1 MSPYRAVIGLAGHVD
16 HGKTL
21 LIQALTGII
30 TARAHEQAIG
40 MTQDL
45 GFAHFDDGQG
55 NTIGVID
62 VPGHERYVRNM
73 VAGLWSL
80 DLVLLV
86 IAADEGWMPM
96 TGDHLRLLKAMG
108 VPRLLVC
115 INKCDLVSQEEL
127 ALLEEALLERVM
139 DESGMVPDI
148 VSVSAKRGDNIAVLH
163 AAIVQQLADVAGEQ
177 TARERQDPRRY
188 REEAPPRL
196 YVDRVFTASG
206 TGTVLT
212 GTLQQGRLR
221 VGDKLRL
228 YPAGRE
234 VQIRSL
240 QAYHQQV
247 DEIGA
252 VCRVAVGLKKVP
264 HKEVARGHCLAS
276 PAGNFLAVTHLIVRL
291 ESASQEQHSQSLRNA
306 EVEVA
311 LGSWHGRARFV
322 PIKEVPMKE
331 APIQEMPIKET
342 RLARLIFAS
351 PVPCFFGQPLAI
363 IRHGSSELLHG
374 ARILW
379 CGDIHPAKRKVLHAL
394 LCELPGDLAG
404 FNPATLRLGLDGY
417 ALASHFTEPPP
428 ATVQEGDW
436 LLNSAWLMDT
446 RTALLATLAQQP
458 QSAAE
463 LATRLRIALPVVQR
477 LLQRLKEEQQ
487 IRLHHDKWQLGSGE
501 SEDELGEEALLVLKL
516 VRDQGKEGYE
526 PGKLGPG
533 GVAIDPVLQ
542 LTLPQGLRQ
551 KGALQKQLR
560 NLARL
565 TYLVQLEGPIYYDAE
580 LYDHMVQ
587 AVLAGQQVGDLID
600 MGAFKAITGLS
611 RKYAIPFC
619 LRMEMDGWLRR
630 EENDRRVLR
639 LPAAQLA
646 GTQFAD
652 NEAV

>member
-1 MSPYRAVIGLAGHVD
+1 MTPYRAVIGLAGHVD

-21 LIQALTGII
+21 LIKALTGIT

-62 VPGHERYVRNM
+62 VPGHERYIRNM

-115 INKCDLVSQEEL
+115 INKCDLVSPDEL
-127 ALLEEALLERVM
+127 LLLEESLLERVM

-148 VSVSAKRGDNIAVLH
+148 VSVSAKTGANMAALH
-163 AAIVQQLADVAGEQ
+163 TAIVRQLAELPASPA
-177 TARERQDPRRY
+177 AREQS
-188 REEAPPRL
+188 APRL
-196 YVDRVFTASG
+196 YVDRVFTANG

-212 GTLQQGRLR
+212 GTLQQGRLK

-228 YPAGRE
+228 YPADRE
-234 VQIRSL
+234 VQVRSL
-240 QAYHQQV
+240 QAYHQSV

-264 HKEVARGHCLAS
+264 HKEVARGHCLTSTVGQCEA
-276 PAGNFLAVTHLIVRL
+276 ATHLIVRL
-291 ESASQEQHSQSLRNA
+291 CEVGGSIREQRNR

-322 PIKEVPMKE
+322 PIKD
-331 APIQEMPIKET
+331 T
-342 RLARLIFAS
+342 RLARLIFTN
-351 PVPCFFGQPLAI
+351 PIPCFFGQPLAI

-374 ARILW
+374 ARIVW
-379 CGDIHPAKRKVLHAL
+379 CGDIHPARRKALHAL
-394 LCELPGDLAG
+394 LGELPDELEHY
-404 FNPATLRLGLDGY
+404 NPATLQLGLNGY
-417 ALASHFTEPPP
+417 VLASRFDQQPEQVTPLGE
-428 ATVQEGDW
+428 W
-436 LLNSAWLMDT
+436 LLDNHWLAQSRDQ
-446 RTALLATLAQQP
+446 LLATLASEP
-458 QSAAE
+458 LSAAE
-463 LATRLRIALPVVQR
+463 LATRFGIALPVTQA
-477 LLQRLKEEQQ
+477 LLQQLKSEQL
-487 IRLHHDKWQLGSGE
+487 IRLHHDKWQQGSGE
-501 SEDELGEEALLVLKL
+501 SEDDLGEEAQLVLKV

-533 GVAIDPVLQ
+533 GVELDPFITRQ
-542 LTLPQGLRQ
+542 LPAALLQGLLQ

-565 TYLVQLEGPIYYDAE
+565 KYLVQLDGPIYYDAE
-580 LYDHMVQ
+580 LYNQMV
-587 AVLAGQQVGDLID
+587 AEVLAGQQVGDLID
-600 MGAFKAITGLS
+600 MASLKEITGLS

-619 LRMEMDGWLRR
+619 LRMEMDGWVRR
-630 EENDRRVLR
+630 EENERRVLR
-639 LPAAQLA
+639 LPQ
-646 GTQFAD
+646 TQDEMEPA
-652 NEAV
+652 

>member
-1 MSPYRAVIGLAGHVD
+1 MTPYRAVIGLAGHVD

-21 LIQALTGII
+21 LIKALTGIT

-62 VPGHERYVRNM
+62 VPGHERYIRNM

-115 INKCDLVSQEEL
+115 INKCDLVSSDEL
-127 ALLEEALLERVM
+127 LLLEESLLERVM

-148 VSVSAKRGDNIAVLH
+148 VSVSAKTGENMAALH
-163 AAIVQQLADVAGEQ
+163 AAIVRQLADLPASQ
-177 TARERQDPRRY
+177 AAREQS
-188 REEAPPRL
+188 APRL
-196 YVDRVFTASG
+196 YVDRVFTANG

-212 GTLQQGRLR
+212 GTLQQGSLK

-228 YPAGRE
+228 YPADRE
-234 VQIRSL
+234 VQVRSL
-240 QAYHQQV
+240 QAYHQSV

-264 HKEVARGHCLAS
+264 HKEVARGHCLTSTVGQCEA
-276 PAGNFLAVTHLIVRL
+276 ATHLIVRL
-291 ESASQEQHSQSLRNA
+291 NAESLSGKALRTQ

-322 PIKEVPMKE
+322 PIKE
-331 APIQEMPIKET
+331 T
-342 RLARLIFAS
+342 RLARLIFTS
-351 PVPCFFGQPLAI
+351 PIPCFFGQPLAI

-374 ARILW
+374 ARIFW
-379 CGDIHPAKRKVLHAL
+379 CGDIHPAKRKALHTL
-394 LCELPGDLAG
+394 LGELPDELEHY
-404 FNPATLRLGLDGY
+404 NPATLQLGLNGY
-417 ALASHFTEPPP
+417 VLASRFDQQPEQVTPLGEWRLDNH
-428 ATVQEGDW
+428 W
-436 LLNSAWLMDT
+436 LAQSRDQ
-446 RTALLATLAQQP
+446 LLATLANEP
-458 QSAAE
+458 LSAAE
-463 LATRLRIALPVVQR
+463 LATRFGIALPVTQA
-477 LLQRLKEEQQ
+477 LLQQLKSEQL
-487 IRLHHDKWQLGSGE
+487 IRLHHDKWQPGSGE
-501 SEDELGEEALLVLKL
+501 SEDDLGEEAQLVLKV

-533 GVAIDPVLQ
+533 GVELDPFITRKLPVALQ
-542 LTLPQGLRQ
+542 QGLQQ

-565 TYLVQLEGPIYYDAE
+565 KYLVQLDGPIYYDAE
-580 LYDHMVQ
+580 LYNLMV
-587 AVLAGQQVGDLID
+587 AEVLAGQQVGDLID
-600 MGAFKAITGLS
+600 MASLKEITGLS

-619 LRMEMDGWLRR
+619 LRMEMDGWVRR
-630 EENDRRVLR
+630 EENERRVLR
-639 LPAAQLA
+639 LPQ
-646 GTQFAD
+646 TQDEMEPA
-652 NEAV
+652 

>member
-1 MSPYRAVIGLAGHVD
+1 MTPYRAVIGLAGHVD

-21 LIQALTGII
+21 LIKALTGIT

-62 VPGHERYVRNM
+62 VPGHERYIRNM

-115 INKCDLVSQEEL
+115 INKCDLVSSDEL
-127 ALLEEALLERVM
+127 LLLEESLLERVM

-148 VSVSAKRGDNIAVLH
+148 VSVSAKIGANMAALH
-163 AAIVQQLADVAGEQ
+163 AAIVRQLADLPASHA
-177 TARERQDPRRY
+177 ARKQS
-188 REEAPPRL
+188 APRL
-196 YVDRVFTASG
+196 YVDRVFTANG

-212 GTLQQGRLR
+212 GTLQQGSLK

-228 YPAGRE
+228 YPADRE
-234 VQIRSL
+234 VQVRSL
-240 QAYHQQV
+240 QAYHQSV
-247 DEIGA
+247 EEIGA

-264 HKEVARGHCLAS
+264 HKEVARGHCLTSTVGQCEA
-276 PAGNFLAVTHLIVRL
+276 ATHLIVRL
-291 ESASQEQHSQSLRNA
+291 NAESLSGKALRTQ

-322 PIKEVPMKE
+322 PIKD
-331 APIQEMPIKET
+331 T
-342 RLARLIFAS
+342 RLARLIFTS
-351 PVPCFFGQPLAI
+351 PIPCFLGQPLAI

-374 ARILW
+374 ARIVW
-379 CGDIHPAKRKVLHAL
+379 CGDIHPARRKALHTL
-394 LCELPGDLAG
+394 LGELPDDLEHY
-404 FNPATLRLGLDGY
+404 NPATLQLGLNGY
-417 ALASHFTEPPP
+417 VRASRFDQQPEQVTPLGE
-428 ATVQEGDW
+428 W
-436 LLNSAWLMDT
+436 LLDNHWLAQSRDQ
-446 RTALLATLAQQP
+446 LLATLASEP
-458 QSAAE
+458 LSAAE
-463 LATRLRIALPVVQR
+463 LTTRFGIALPVTQA
-477 LLQRLKEEQQ
+477 LLQQLKSDQLV
-487 IRLHHDKWQLGSGE
+487 RLHHDKWQQGSGE
-501 SEDELGEEALLVLKL
+501 SEDDLGEEAQLVLKV

-533 GVAIDPVLQ
+533 GVELDPFITRKLPAALQ
-542 LTLPQGLRQ
+542 QGLLQ

-565 TYLVQLEGPIYYDAE
+565 KYLVQLDGPIYYDAA
-580 LYDHMVQ
+580 LYNQMVA

-600 MGAFKAITGLS
+600 MASFKEITGLS

-619 LRMEMDGWLRR
+619 LRMEMDGWVRR
-630 EENDRRVLR
+630 EENERRVLR
-639 LPAAQLA
+639 LPQ
-646 GTQFAD
+646 TQDEMEPA
-652 NEAV
+652 

>member
-1 MSPYRAVIGLAGHVD
+1 MTPYRAVIGLAGHVD

-21 LIQALTGII
+21 LIKALTGIT
-30 TARAHEQAIG
+30 TARAHEQVIG

-62 VPGHERYVRNM
+62 VPGHERYIRNM

-115 INKCDLVSQEEL
+115 INKCDLVSPDEL
-127 ALLEEALLERVM
+127 ELLEESLLERVM

-148 VSVSAKRGDNIAVLH
+148 ISVSAKTGTNMAALH
-163 AAIVQQLADVAGEQ
+163 TAIVRQLGDMAEHHVPREQ
-177 TARERQDPRRY
+177 A
-188 REEAPPRL
+188 APRL
-196 YVDRVFTASG
+196 YVDRVFTANG

-212 GTLQQGRLR
+212 GTLQQGSLK

-228 YPAGRE
+228 YPADRE
-234 VQIRSL
+234 VQVRSL
-240 QAYHQQV
+240 QAYHQSV
-247 DEIGA
+247 EEIGA

-264 HKEVARGHCLAS
+264 HKEVARGHCLTSA
-276 PAGNFLAVTHLIVRL
+276 AGQCEAATHLIVRL
-291 ESASQEQHSQSLRNA
+291 NAESLSGKALRTQ

-322 PIKEVPMKE
+322 PIKD
-331 APIQEMPIKET
+331 T
-342 RLARLIFAS
+342 RLARLIFTS
-351 PVPCFFGQPLAI
+351 PIPCFFGQPLAI

-374 ARILW
+374 ARIVW
-379 CGDIHPAKRKVLHAL
+379 CGDIHPARRKALHAL
-394 LCELPGDLAG
+394 LGELPDDLERY
-404 FNPATLRLGLDGY
+404 NPAALQLGLNGY
-417 ALASHFTEPPP
+417 VLASRFDQRPELVTPLGE
-428 ATVQEGDW
+428 W
-436 LLNSAWLMDT
+436 LLDNCWLAQSRDQ
-446 RTALLATLAQQP
+446 LLATLASEP
-458 QSAAE
+458 LSAAE
-463 LATRLRIALPVVQR
+463 LATRFGIALPVIQA
-477 LLQRLKEEQQ
+477 LLQQLKSEQ
-487 IRLHHDKWQLGSGE
+487 IVRLHHDKWQQGSGE
-501 SEDELGEEALLVLKL
+501 SEDDLGEEAQLVLKV

-533 GVAIDPVLQ
+533 GVELDPFITRQLPAALQ
-542 LTLPQGLRQ
+542 QGLLQ

-565 TYLVQLEGPIYYDAE
+565 KYLVQLDGPIYYDAA
-580 LYDHMVQ
+580 LYNQMVA

-600 MGAFKAITGLS
+600 MASFKEITGLS

-619 LRMEMDGWLRR
+619 LRMEMDGWVRR
-630 EENDRRVLR
+630 EENERRVLR
-639 LPAAQLA
+639 LPA
-646 GTQFAD
+646 TQDEMEPA
-652 NEAV
+652 

>member
-1 MSPYRAVIGLAGHVD
+1 MTPYRAVIGLAGHVD

-21 LIQALTGII
+21 LIKALTGIT
-30 TARAHEQAIG
+30 TARAYEQAIG

-62 VPGHERYVRNM
+62 VPGHERYIRNM

-115 INKCDLVSQEEL
+115 INKCDLVSSDEL
-127 ALLEEALLERVM
+127 LLLEESLLERVM

-148 VSVSAKRGDNIAVLH
+148 VSVSAKTGANMAALH
-163 AAIVQQLADVAGEQ
+163 TAIVRQLADLPASHA
-177 TARERQDPRRY
+177 AREQS
-188 REEAPPRL
+188 APRL
-196 YVDRVFTASG
+196 YVDRVFTANG

-228 YPAGRE
+228 YPADRE
-234 VQIRSL
+234 VQVRSL
-240 QAYHQQV
+240 QAYHQSV

-264 HKEVARGHCLAS
+264 HKEVARGHCLTSTVGQCEA
-276 PAGNFLAVTHLIVRL
+276 ATHLIVRL
-291 ESASQEQHSQSLRNA
+291 NAESLSGKALRTQ

-322 PIKEVPMKE
+322 PIKD
-331 APIQEMPIKET
+331 T
-342 RLARLIFAS
+342 RLARLIFTS
-351 PVPCFFGQPLAI
+351 PIPCFFGQPLAI

-374 ARILW
+374 ARIVW
-379 CGDIHPAKRKVLHAL
+379 CGDIHPARRKTLHTL
-394 LCELPGDLAG
+394 LGELPDDLEHY
-404 FNPATLRLGLDGY
+404 NPSTLQLGLNGY
-417 ALASHFTEPPP
+417 VLTSRFDQQPGQVTPLGE
-428 ATVQEGDW
+428 W
-436 LLNSAWLMDT
+436 LLDNCWLAQSRDQ
-446 RTALLATLAQQP
+446 LLATLANEP
-458 QSAAE
+458 LSAAE
-463 LATRLRIALPVVQR
+463 LATRFGIALPVTQA
-477 LLQRLKEEQQ
+477 LLQQLKSELL
-487 IRLHHDKWQLGSGE
+487 IRLHHDKWQPGSGE
-501 SEDELGEEALLVLKL
+501 SEDDLGEEAQLVLKV

-533 GVAIDPVLQ
+533 GVELDPFITRKLPAALQ
-542 LTLPQGLRQ
+542 QGLQQ

-565 TYLVQLEGPIYYDAE
+565 KYLVQLDGPIYYDAE
-580 LYDHMVQ
+580 LYNQMVA

-600 MGAFKAITGLS
+600 MASLKEITGLS

-619 LRMEMDGWLRR
+619 LRMEMDGWVRR
-630 EENDRRVLR
+630 EENERRVLR
-639 LPAAQLA
+639 LPQ
-646 GTQFAD
+646 TQD
-652 NEAV
+652 EMEPV

>member
-1 MSPYRAVIGLAGHVD
+1 MTPYRAVIGLAGHVD

-21 LIQALTGII
+21 LIKALTGIT

-62 VPGHERYVRNM
+62 VPGHERYIRNM

-115 INKCDLVSQEEL
+115 INKCDLVSPDEL
-127 ALLEEALLERVM
+127 LLLEESLLERVM

-148 VSVSAKRGDNIAVLH
+148 VSVSAKTGENMAALH
-163 AAIVQQLADVAGEQ
+163 AAIVRQLGDMAEHHVPREQ
-177 TARERQDPRRY
+177 A
-188 REEAPPRL
+188 APRL
-196 YVDRVFTASG
+196 YVDRVFTANG

-212 GTLQQGRLR
+212 GTLQQGSLK

-228 YPAGRE
+228 YPADRE
-234 VQIRSL
+234 VQVRSL
-240 QAYHQQV
+240 QAYHQSV

-264 HKEVARGHCLAS
+264 HKEVARGHCLTSTVGQCEA
-276 PAGNFLAVTHLIVRL
+276 ATHLIVRL
-291 ESASQEQHSQSLRNA
+291 NAESLSGKALRTQ

-322 PIKEVPMKE
+322 PIKD
-331 APIQEMPIKET
+331 T

-351 PVPCFFGQPLAI
+351 PIPCFFGQPLAI

-374 ARILW
+374 ARIVW
-379 CGDIHPAKRKVLHAL
+379 CGDIHPARRKALHAL
-394 LCELPGDLAG
+394 LGELPDELECY
-404 FNPATLRLGLDGY
+404 NPAALQLGLNGY
-417 ALASHFTEPPP
+417 VLASRFAQRPEQVTPLGE
-428 ATVQEGDW
+428 W
-436 LLNSAWLMDT
+436 LLDSCWLAQSRDQ
-446 RTALLATLAQQP
+446 LLATLASEP
-458 QSAAE
+458 LSAAE
-463 LATRLRIALPVVQR
+463 LATRFGIALPVTQA
-477 LLQRLKEEQQ
+477 LLQQLKSEQLV
-487 IRLHHDKWQLGSGE
+487 RLHHDKWQPGSGE
-501 SEDELGEEALLVLKL
+501 SEDDLGEEAQLVLKM

-533 GVAIDPVLQ
+533 GVALDPFITRKLPAALQ
-542 LTLPQGLRQ
+542 QGLLQ

-565 TYLVQLEGPIYYDAE
+565 KYLVQLDGPIYYDAE
-580 LYDHMVQ
+580 LYNQMV
-587 AVLAGQQVGDLID
+587 AEVLAGQQVGDLID
-600 MGAFKAITGLS
+600 MASLKEITGLS

-619 LRMEMDGWLRR
+619 LRMEMDGWVRR
-630 EENDRRVLR
+630 EENERRVLR
-639 LPAAQLA
+639 LPA
-646 GTQFAD
+646 TQDEMEPA
-652 NEAV
+652 

>member
-1 MSPYRAVIGLAGHVD
+1 MTPYRAVIGLAGHVD

-21 LIQALTGII
+21 LIKALTGIT

-62 VPGHERYVRNM
+62 VPGHERYIRNM

-115 INKCDLVSQEEL
+115 INKCDLVSPDEL
-127 ALLEEALLERVM
+127 LLLEESMLERVM

-148 VSVSAKRGDNIAVLH
+148 VSVSAKTGANMAALH
-163 AAIVQQLADVAGEQ
+163 TAIVRQLGDMAEHHALREQ
-177 TARERQDPRRY
+177 A
-188 REEAPPRL
+188 APRL
-196 YVDRVFTASG
+196 YVDRVFTANG

-212 GTLQQGRLR
+212 GTLQQGCLK

-228 YPAGRE
+228 YPADRE
-234 VQIRSL
+234 VQVRSL
-240 QAYHQQV
+240 QAYHQSV

-264 HKEVARGHCLAS
+264 HKEVARGHCLTSTVGQCEA
-276 PAGNFLAVTHLIVRL
+276 ATHLIVRL
-291 ESASQEQHSQSLRNA
+291 NAESLSSKALRTQ

-322 PIKEVPMKE
+322 PIKD
-331 APIQEMPIKET
+331 T

-351 PVPCFFGQPLAI
+351 PIPCFFGQPLAI

-374 ARILW
+374 ARIVW
-379 CGDIHPAKRKVLHAL
+379 CGDIHPIRRKTLHTL
-394 LCELPGDLAG
+394 LGELPDELEHY
-404 FNPATLRLGLDGY
+404 NPATLQLGLNGY
-417 ALASHFTEPPP
+417 VLASRFDQQPEQVTPLGE
-428 ATVQEGDW
+428 W
-436 LLNSAWLMDT
+436 LLDNCWLAQSRDQ
-446 RTALLATLAQQP
+446 LLATLANEP
-458 QSAAE
+458 LSAAE
-463 LATRLRIALPVVQR
+463 LATRFGIALPVTQA
-477 LLQRLKEEQQ
+477 LLQQLKSEQL
-487 IRLHHDKWQLGSGE
+487 IRLHHDKWQPGSGE
-501 SEDELGEEALLVLKL
+501 SEDDLGEEAQLVLKV

-533 GVAIDPVLQ
+533 GVELDPFITRKLPAALQ
-542 LTLPQGLRQ
+542 QGLLQ

-565 TYLVQLEGPIYYDAE
+565 KYLVQLDGPIYYDAE
-580 LYDHMVQ
+580 LYNQMV
-587 AVLAGQQVGDLID
+587 AEVLAGQQVGDLID
-600 MGAFKAITGLS
+600 MASLKEITGLS

-619 LRMEMDGWLRR
+619 LRMEMDGWVRR
-630 EENDRRVLR
+630 EENERRVLR
-639 LPAAQLA
+639 LPQ
-646 GTQFAD
+646 TQDEMEPA
-652 NEAV
+652 

>member
-1 MSPYRAVIGLAGHVD
+1 MTPYRAVIGLAGHVD

-21 LIQALTGII
+21 LIKALTGIT

-62 VPGHERYVRNM
+62 VPGHERYIRNM

-115 INKCDLVSQEEL
+115 INKCDLVSPDEL
-127 ALLEEALLERVM
+127 LLLEESLLERVM

-148 VSVSAKRGDNIAVLH
+148 VSVSAKTGENMAALH
-163 AAIVQQLADVAGEQ
+163 TAIVRQLGDMTEHHAPREQ
-177 TARERQDPRRY
+177 A
-188 REEAPPRL
+188 APRL
-196 YVDRVFTASG
+196 YVDRVFTANG

-212 GTLQQGRLR
+212 GTLQQGRLK

-228 YPAGRE
+228 YPADRE
-234 VQIRSL
+234 VQVRSL
-240 QAYHQQV
+240 QAYHQSV

-264 HKEVARGHCLAS
+264 HKEVARGHCLTSA
-276 PAGNFLAVTHLIVRL
+276 AGQCEAATHLIVRL
-291 ESASQEQHSQSLRNA
+291 NA
-306 EVEVA
+306 ESLSGKVLRTQEVEIA

-322 PIKEVPMKE
+322 PIKE
-331 APIQEMPIKET
+331 T
-342 RLARLIFAS
+342 RLARLIFTS
-351 PVPCFFGQPLAI
+351 PIPCFFGQPLAI

-374 ARILW
+374 ARIVW
-379 CGDIHPAKRKVLHAL
+379 CGDIHPARRKALHAL
-394 LCELPGDLAG
+394 LGELPDELDHY
-404 FNPATLRLGLDGY
+404 NPATLQLGLNGY
-417 ALASHFTEPPP
+417 VLASRFDQRPEQVTPL
-428 ATVQEGDW
+428 GDW
-436 LLNSAWLMDT
+436 LLDNHWLAQSRDQ
-446 RTALLATLAQQP
+446 LLATLASEP
-458 QSAAE
+458 LSAAE
-463 LATRLRIALPVVQR
+463 LATRFGIVLPVTQV
-477 LLQRLKEEQQ
+477 LLQQLKSKQLV
-487 IRLHHDKWQLGSGE
+487 RLHHDKWQQGSGE
-501 SEDELGEEALLVLKL
+501 SEDDLGEEAQLVLKV

-533 GVAIDPVLQ
+533 GVELDPFITRKLPAALQ
-542 LTLPQGLRQ
+542 QGLLQ

-565 TYLVQLEGPIYYDAE
+565 KYLVQLDGPIYYDAE
-580 LYDHMVQ
+580 LYNQMVA

-600 MGAFKAITGLS
+600 MASLKEITGLS

-619 LRMEMDGWLRR
+619 LRMEMDGWVRR
-630 EENDRRVLR
+630 EENERRVLR
-639 LPAAQLA
+639 LPQ
-646 GTQFAD
+646 TQDEMEPA
-652 NEAV
+652 

>member
-1 MSPYRAVIGLAGHVD
+1 MTPYRAVIGLAGHVD

-21 LIQALTGII
+21 LIKALTGIT

-62 VPGHERYVRNM
+62 VPGHERYIRNM

-115 INKCDLVSQEEL
+115 INKCDLVSPDEL
-127 ALLEEALLERVM
+127 ELLEESLLERVM

-148 VSVSAKRGDNIAVLH
+148 VSVSAKTGANMAALH
-163 AAIVQQLADVAGEQ
+163 AAIVRQLGDMAEHHAPREQ
-177 TARERQDPRRY
+177 AAPRRS

-196 YVDRVFTASG
+196 YVDRVFTANG

-212 GTLQQGRLR
+212 GTLQQGSLKM
-221 VGDKLRL
+221 GDKLRL
-228 YPAGRE
+228 YPADRE
-234 VQIRSL
+234 VQVRSL
-240 QAYHQQV
+240 QAYHQSV

-264 HKEVARGHCLAS
+264 HKEVARGHCLT
-276 PAGNFLAVTHLIVRL
+276 NAVGQCEAATHLIVRL
-291 ESASQEQHSQSLRNA
+291 NAEHLSCKALRPSLHNK

-322 PIKEVPMKE
+322 PIKDT
-331 APIQEMPIKET
+331 Q
-342 RLARLIFAS
+342 LARLIFTS
-351 PVPCFFGQPLAI
+351 PIPCFFGQPLAI

-374 ARILW
+374 ARIVW
-379 CGDIHPAKRKVLHAL
+379 CGDIHPARRKALHTL
-394 LCELPGDLAG
+394 LGELPDDLEHY
-404 FNPATLRLGLDGY
+404 NPATLQLGLNGY
-417 ALASHFTEPPP
+417 VLASRFDQQPEQVTPL
-428 ATVQEGDW
+428 GDW
-436 LLNSAWLMDT
+436 LLDNHWLAKSRDQ
-446 RTALLATLAQQP
+446 LLATLASEP
-458 QSAAE
+458 LSAAE
-463 LATRLRIALPVVQR
+463 LATRFGIALPVIQA
-477 LLQRLKEEQQ
+477 LLQQLKSEQL
-487 IRLHHDKWQLGSGE
+487 IRLHHDKWQQGSGE
-501 SEDELGEEALLVLKL
+501 SEDDLGAEAQLVLKV

-533 GVAIDPVLQ
+533 GVELDPFITRKLPAALQ
-542 LTLPQGLRQ
+542 QGLLQ

-565 TYLVQLEGPIYYDAE
+565 KYLVQLDGPIYYDAE
-580 LYDHMVQ
+580 LYNQMVA

-600 MGAFKAITGLS
+600 MASLKEITGLS

-619 LRMEMDGWLRR
+619 LRMEMDGWVRR
-630 EENDRRVLR
+630 EENERRVLR
-639 LPAAQLA
+639 LPQ
-646 GTQFAD
+646 TQDEMEPA
-652 NEAV
+652 

>member
-1 MSPYRAVIGLAGHVD
+1 MTPYRAVIGLAGHVD

-21 LIQALTGII
+21 LIKALTGIT

-62 VPGHERYVRNM
+62 VPGHERYIRNM

-96 TGDHLRLLKAMG
+96 TGDHLRLLRAMG

-115 INKCDLVSQEEL
+115 INKCDLVSPDEL
-127 ALLEEALLERVM
+127 LLLEESLLERVM

-148 VSVSAKRGDNIAVLH
+148 VSVSAKTGENMAALH
-163 AAIVQQLADVAGEQ
+163 TAIVRQLADLPASHA
-177 TARERQDPRRY
+177 AREQS
-188 REEAPPRL
+188 APRL
-196 YVDRVFTASG
+196 YVDRVFTANG

-212 GTLQQGRLR
+212 GTLQQGNLK

-228 YPAGRE
+228 YPADRE
-234 VQIRSL
+234 VQVRSL
-240 QAYHQQV
+240 QAYHQSV

-264 HKEVARGHCLAS
+264 HKEVARGHCLTSATGQCE
-276 PAGNFLAVTHLIVRL
+276 AATHLIVRL
-291 ESASQEQHSQSLRNA
+291 NEVGGSIREQRNR

-322 PIKEVPMKE
+322 PIKD
-331 APIQEMPIKET
+331 T
-342 RLARLIFAS
+342 RLARLIFTS
-351 PVPCFFGQPLAI
+351 PIPCFFGQPLAI

-374 ARILW
+374 ARIVW
-379 CGDIHPAKRKVLHAL
+379 CGDIHPARRKALHTL
-394 LCELPGDLAG
+394 LGELPDDLEHY
-404 FNPATLRLGLDGY
+404 NPATLQLGLNGY
-417 ALASHFTEPPP
+417 VLASRFDQQPEQVTPLGE
-428 ATVQEGDW
+428 W
-436 LLNSAWLMDT
+436 LLDNHWLAQSRDQ
-446 RTALLATLAQQP
+446 LLATLASEP
-458 QSAAE
+458 LSAAE
-463 LATRLRIALPVVQR
+463 LATRFGIALPVIQA
-477 LLQRLKEEQQ
+477 LLQQLKSEQLV
-487 IRLHHDKWQLGSGE
+487 RLHHDKWQQGSGE
-501 SEDELGEEALLVLKL
+501 SEDDLGEEAQLVLKV

-533 GVAIDPVLQ
+533 GVELDPFITRQLPAALQ
-542 LTLPQGLRQ
+542 QGLLQ

-565 TYLVQLEGPIYYDAE
+565 KYLVQLDGPIYYDAE
-580 LYDHMVQ
+580 LYNQMVA

-600 MGAFKAITGLS
+600 MASLKEITGLS

-619 LRMEMDGWLRR
+619 LRMEMDGWVRR
-630 EENDRRVLR
+630 EENERRVLR
-639 LPAAQLA
+639 LPQ
-646 GTQFAD
+646 TQDEMEPA
-652 NEAV
+652 

>member
-1 MSPYRAVIGLAGHVD
+1 MTPYRAVIGLAGHVD

-21 LIQALTGII
+21 LIKALTGIT

-62 VPGHERYVRNM
+62 VPGHERYIRNM

-86 IAADEGWMPM
+86 IAADAGWMPM

-115 INKCDLVSQEEL
+115 INKCDLVTPDEL
-127 ALLEEALLERVM
+127 LLLEESLLERVM

-148 VSVSAKRGDNIAVLH
+148 VSVSAKTGENMAALH
-163 AAIVQQLADVAGEQ
+163 AAIIRQLGDMAEHHAPREQ
-177 TARERQDPRRY
+177 A
-188 REEAPPRL
+188 APRL
-196 YVDRVFTASG
+196 YVDRVFTANG

-212 GTLQQGRLR
+212 GTLQQGRLK

-228 YPAGRE
+228 YPADRE
-234 VQIRSL
+234 VQVRSL
-240 QAYHQQV
+240 QAYHQSV

-264 HKEVARGHCLAS
+264 HKEVARGHCLTSATGQCE
-276 PAGNFLAVTHLIVRL
+276 AATHLIVRL
-291 ESASQEQHSQSLRNA
+291 CEVGGSIREQRNR

-322 PIKEVPMKE
+322 PIKE
-331 APIQEMPIKET
+331 T

-351 PVPCFFGQPLAI
+351 PIPSFFGQPLAI

-374 ARILW
+374 ARIVW
-379 CGDIHPAKRKVLHAL
+379 CGDIHPARRKALHAL
-394 LCELPGDLAG
+394 LGELPDLLEHY
-404 FNPATLRLGLDGY
+404 NPAALQLGLNGY
-417 ALASHFTEPPP
+417 VLASRFDQRPEQVTPL
-428 ATVQEGDW
+428 GDW
-436 LLNSAWLMDT
+436 LLDNCWLAQS
-446 RTALLATLAQQP
+446 RGQLLATLASEP
-458 QSAAE
+458 LSAAE
-463 LATRLRIALPVVQR
+463 LTTRFGIALPVTQA
-477 LLQRLKEEQQ
+477 LLQQLKSEQL
-487 IRLHHDKWQLGSGE
+487 IRLHHDKWQPGSGE
-501 SEDELGEEALLVLKL
+501 SEDDLGEEAQLVLKV

-526 PGKLGPG
+526 PGKLGPD
-533 GVAIDPVLQ
+533 GVELDPFITRKLPAALQ
-542 LTLPQGLRQ
+542 QGLLQ

-565 TYLVQLEGPIYYDAE
+565 KYLVQLDGPIYYDAA
-580 LYDHMVQ
+580 LYNQMVA

-600 MGAFKAITGLS
+600 MASFKEITGLS

-619 LRMEMDGWLRR
+619 LRMEMDGWVRR
-630 EENDRRVLR
+630 EENERRVLR
-639 LPAAQLA
+639 LPQ
-646 GTQFAD
+646 TQDEMEPA
-652 NEAV
+652 

>member
-1 MSPYRAVIGLAGHVD
+1 MTPYRAVIGLAGHVD

-21 LIQALTGII
+21 LIKALTGIT

-62 VPGHERYVRNM
+62 VPGHERYIRNM

-115 INKCDLVSQEEL
+115 INKCDLVSPDEL
-127 ALLEEALLERVM
+127 LLLEESLLERVM

-148 VSVSAKRGDNIAVLH
+148 VSVSAKTGENMAALH
-163 AAIVQQLADVAGEQ
+163 AAIVRQLAELPASHA
-177 TARERQDPRRY
+177 AREQG
-188 REEAPPRL
+188 APRL
-196 YVDRVFTASG
+196 YVDRVFTANG

-212 GTLQQGRLR
+212 GTLQQGRLK

-228 YPAGRE
+228 YPADRE

-240 QAYHQQV
+240 QAYHQSV

-264 HKEVARGHCLAS
+264 HKEVARGHCLTSA
-276 PAGNFLAVTHLIVRL
+276 AGQCEAATHLIVRL
-291 ESASQEQHSQSLRNA
+291 NAESLSGKALRTQ

-322 PIKEVPMKE
+322 PIKD
-331 APIQEMPIKET
+331 T

-351 PVPCFFGQPLAI
+351 PIPCFFGQPLAI

-374 ARILW
+374 ARIVW
-379 CGDIHPAKRKVLHAL
+379 CGDIHPARRKALHTL
-394 LCELPGDLAG
+394 LGELPDELDHY
-404 FNPATLRLGLDGY
+404 NPATLQLGLNGY
-417 ALASHFTEPPP
+417 VLASRFDQRPEQVTPL
-428 ATVQEGDW
+428 ADW
-436 LLNSAWLMDT
+436 LLDNCWLAQSRDQ
-446 RTALLATLAQQP
+446 LLATLASEP
-458 QSAAE
+458 LSAAE
-463 LATRLRIALPVVQR
+463 LTTRFGIALPVTHA
-477 LLQRLKEEQQ
+477 LLQQLKSEQLV
-487 IRLHHDKWQLGSGE
+487 RLHHDKWQPGSGE
-501 SEDELGEEALLVLKL
+501 SEDDLGEEALLVLKV

-533 GVAIDPVLQ
+533 GVALDPFITRKLPAALQ
-542 LTLPQGLRQ
+542 QGLQQ

-565 TYLVQLEGPIYYDAE
+565 KYLVQLDGPIYYDAA
-580 LYDHMVQ
+580 LYNQMVA

-600 MGAFKAITGLS
+600 MASFKEITGLS

-619 LRMEMDGWLRR
+619 LRMEMDGWVRR
-630 EENDRRVLR
+630 EENERRVLR
-639 LPAAQLA
+639 LPQ
-646 GTQFAD
+646 TQDEMESA
-652 NEAV
+652 

>member
-1 MSPYRAVIGLAGHVD
+1 MTSYRTVIGLAGHVD

-21 LIQALTGII
+21 LIKTLTGIT

-62 VPGHERYVRNM
+62 VPGHERYIRNM

-115 INKCDLVSQEEL
+115 INKCDLVTPDEL
-127 ALLEEALLERVM
+127 ELLEESLLERVM

-148 VSVSAKRGDNIAVLH
+148 VSVSAKTGENMAALH
-163 AAIVQQLADVAGEQ
+163 AAIVRQLEDMAEHHAPREQ
-177 TARERQDPRRY
+177 A
-188 REEAPPRL
+188 APRL
-196 YVDRVFTASG
+196 YVDRVFTANG

-212 GTLQQGRLR
+212 GTLQQGSLK

-228 YPAGRE
+228 YPADRE
-234 VQIRSL
+234 VQVRSL
-240 QAYHQQV
+240 QAYHQSV

-264 HKEVARGHCLAS
+264 HKEVARGHCLTS
-276 PAGNFLAVTHLIVRL
+276 TAGQCEAATHLIVRL
-291 ESASQEQHSQSLRNA
+291 CEVGGSIREQRNR
-306 EVEVA
+306 EVEIA

-322 PIKEVPMKE
+322 PIKD
-331 APIQEMPIKET
+331 T

-351 PVPCFFGQPLAI
+351 PIPCFFGQPLAI

-374 ARILW
+374 ARIVW
-379 CGDIHPAKRKVLHAL
+379 CGDIHPARRKALHAL
-394 LCELPGDLAG
+394 LGELPDELEHY
-404 FNPATLRLGLDGY
+404 NPATLQLGLNGY
-417 ALASHFTEPPP
+417 VLASRFAQQPEQVIPLG
-428 ATVQEGDW
+428 EW
-436 LLNSAWLMDT
+436 LLDSCWLAQSRDQ
-446 RTALLATLAQQP
+446 LLATLASEP
-458 QSAAE
+458 LSAAE
-463 LATRLRIALPVVQR
+463 LTTRFGIALPVTHA
-477 LLQRLKEEQQ
+477 LLQQLKSEQLV
-487 IRLHHDKWQLGSGE
+487 RLHHDKWQPGSGE
-501 SEDELGEEALLVLKL
+501 SEDDLGEEAQLVLKV

-533 GVAIDPVLQ
+533 GVALDPFITQKLPTALQ
-542 LTLPQGLRQ
+542 QGLQQ

-565 TYLVQLEGPIYYDAE
+565 KYLVQLDGPIYYDAE
-580 LYDHMVQ
+580 LYNQMV
-587 AVLAGQQVGDLID
+587 AAMLAGQQVGDLID
-600 MGAFKAITGLS
+600 MTSLKEITGLS

-619 LRMEMDGWLRR
+619 LRMEMDGWVRR
-630 EENDRRVLR
+630 EENERRVLR
-639 LPAAQLA
+639 LPQ
-646 GTQFAD
+646 TQDEMGPA
-652 NEAV
+652 

>member
-1 MSPYRAVIGLAGHVD
+1 MTPYRAVIGLAGHVD

-21 LIQALTGII
+21 LIKALTGIT

-62 VPGHERYVRNM
+62 VPGHERYIRNM

-115 INKCDLVSQEEL
+115 INKCDLVSPDEL
-127 ALLEEALLERVM
+127 LLLEESLLERVM

-148 VSVSAKRGDNIAVLH
+148 VSVSAKTGENMAALH
-163 AAIVQQLADVAGEQ
+163 TAIVRQLADLPASQ
-177 TARERQDPRRY
+177 AAREQS
-188 REEAPPRL
+188 APRL
-196 YVDRVFTASG
+196 YVDRVFTANG

-212 GTLQQGRLR
+212 GTLQQGSLK

-228 YPAGRE
+228 YPADRE
-234 VQIRSL
+234 VQVRSL
-240 QAYHQQV
+240 QAYHQSV

-264 HKEVARGHCLAS
+264 HKEVARGHCLTSA
-276 PAGNFLAVTHLIVRL
+276 AGQCEAATHLIVRL
-291 ESASQEQHSQSLRNA
+291 NAESLRDKALRPSLHNK

-322 PIKEVPMKE
+322 PIKD
-331 APIQEMPIKET
+331 T
-342 RLARLIFAS
+342 RLARLIFTS
-351 PVPCFFGQPLAI
+351 PIPCFFGQPLAI

-374 ARILW
+374 ARIVW
-379 CGDIHPAKRKVLHAL
+379 CGDIHPARRKALHAL
-394 LCELPGDLAG
+394 LGELPDELEHY
-404 FNPATLRLGLDGY
+404 NPATLQLGLNGY
-417 ALASHFTEPPP
+417 VLASRFDQQPEQVTPLGE
-428 ATVQEGDW
+428 W
-436 LLNSAWLMDT
+436 LLDNCWLAQSRDQ
-446 RTALLATLAQQP
+446 LLATLANEP
-458 QSAAE
+458 LSAAE
-463 LATRLRIALPVVQR
+463 LATRFGIALPVTQA
-477 LLQRLKEEQQ
+477 LLQQLKSEQH
-487 IRLHHDKWQLGSGE
+487 IRLHHDKWQPGSGE
-501 SEDELGEEALLVLKL
+501 SEDDLGEEAQLVLKV

-533 GVAIDPVLQ
+533 GMELDPFITRKLPVALQ
-542 LTLPQGLRQ
+542 QGLQQ

-565 TYLVQLEGPIYYDAE
+565 KYLVQLDGPIYYDAV
-580 LYDHMVQ
+580 LYNQMVA

-600 MGAFKAITGLS
+600 MASLKEITGLS

-619 LRMEMDGWLRR
+619 LRMEMDGWVRR
-630 EENDRRVLR
+630 EENERRVLR
-639 LPAAQLA
+639 LPQTQDEMELA
-646 GTQFAD
+646 
-652 NEAV
+652 

>member
-1 MSPYRAVIGLAGHVD
+1 MTPYRAVIGLAGHVD

-21 LIQALTGII
+21 LIKALTGIT

-62 VPGHERYVRNM
+62 VPGHERYIRNM

-115 INKCDLVSQEEL
+115 INKCDLVSPDEL
-127 ALLEEALLERVM
+127 LLLEESLLERVM

-148 VSVSAKRGDNIAVLH
+148 VSVSAKTGANMAALH
-163 AAIVQQLADVAGEQ
+163 TAIVRQLADLPASHA
-177 TARERQDPRRY
+177 AREQG
-188 REEAPPRL
+188 APRL
-196 YVDRVFTASG
+196 YVDRVFTANG

-212 GTLQQGRLR
+212 GTLQQGSLR
-221 VGDKLRL
+221 MGDKLRL
-228 YPAGRE
+228 YPADRE
-234 VQIRSL
+234 VQVRSL
-240 QAYHQQV
+240 QAYHQSV

-264 HKEVARGHCLAS
+264 HKEVARGHCLTSA
-276 PAGNFLAVTHLIVRL
+276 AGQCEAATHLIVRL
-291 ESASQEQHSQSLRNA
+291 CEVGGSIREQRNR

-322 PIKEVPMKE
+322 PIKD
-331 APIQEMPIKET
+331 T
-342 RLARLIFAS
+342 RLARLIFTS
-351 PVPCFFGQPLAI
+351 PIPCFFGQPLAI

-374 ARILW
+374 ARIVW
-379 CGDIHPAKRKVLHAL
+379 CGDIHPARRKALHTL
-394 LCELPGDLAG
+394 LGELPDELEHY
-404 FNPATLRLGLDGY
+404 NPATLQLGLNGY
-417 ALASHFTEPPP
+417 VLASRFDQQPEQVTPL
-428 ATVQEGDW
+428 GDW
-436 LLNSAWLMDT
+436 LLDSCWLAQRRDQ
-446 RTALLATLAQQP
+446 LLATLASEP
-458 QSAAE
+458 LSAAE
-463 LATRLRIALPVVQR
+463 LATRFGIALPVTQA
-477 LLQRLKEEQQ
+477 LLQQLKSEQL
-487 IRLHHDKWQLGSGE
+487 IRLHHDKWQQGRGE
-501 SEDELGEEALLVLKL
+501 SEDDLGEEAQLVLKV

-533 GVAIDPVLQ
+533 GVVLDPFITRQLPAALQ
-542 LTLPQGLRQ
+542 QALLQ

-565 TYLVQLEGPIYYDAE
+565 KYLVQLDGPIYYDAE
-580 LYDHMVQ
+580 LYNQMVA

-600 MGAFKAITGLS
+600 MASLKEITGLS

-619 LRMEMDGWLRR
+619 LRMEMDGWVRR
-630 EENDRRVLR
+630 EENERRVLR
-639 LPAAQLA
+639 LPQTQDEMELA
-646 GTQFAD
+646 
-652 NEAV
+652 

>member
-1 MSPYRAVIGLAGHVD
+1 MTPYRAVIGLAGHVD

-21 LIQALTGII
+21 LIKALTGIT

-62 VPGHERYVRNM
+62 VPGHERYIRNM

-115 INKCDLVSQEEL
+115 INKCDLVTPDEL
-127 ALLEEALLERVM
+127 ALLEESLLERVM

-148 VSVSAKRGDNIAVLH
+148 VSVSAKTGENMATLH
-163 AAIVQQLADVAGEQ
+163 TAIVRQLGDMAEHHALREQ
-177 TARERQDPRRY
+177 A
-188 REEAPPRL
+188 APRL
-196 YVDRVFTASG
+196 YVDRVFTANG

-212 GTLQQGRLR
+212 GTLQQGCLK

-228 YPAGRE
+228 YPADRE
-234 VQIRSL
+234 VQVRSL
-240 QAYHQQV
+240 QAYHQSL

-264 HKEVARGHCLAS
+264 HKEVARGHCLTSTVGQCEA
-276 PAGNFLAVTHLIVRL
+276 ATHLIVRL
-291 ESASQEQHSQSLRNA
+291 NA
-306 EVEVA
+306 ESLSDKTLRPSLHNKEIEVA

-322 PIKEVPMKE
+322 PIKDS
-331 APIQEMPIKET
+331 

-351 PVPCFFGQPLAI
+351 PIPCFFGQPLAI

-374 ARILW
+374 ARIVW
-379 CGDIHPAKRKVLHAL
+379 CGDIHPARRKALHAL
-394 LCELPGDLAG
+394 LGELPDELEHY
-404 FNPATLRLGLDGY
+404 NPATLQLGLNGY
-417 ALASHFTEPPP
+417 VQASRFDQQPEQVTPLGE
-428 ATVQEGDW
+428 W
-436 LLNSAWLMDT
+436 LLDNHWLAQSRDQ
-446 RTALLATLAQQP
+446 LLATLASEP
-458 QSAAE
+458 LSAAE
-463 LATRLRIALPVVQR
+463 LATRFGIALPVTQA
-477 LLQRLKEEQQ
+477 LLQKLKSEQLVS
-487 IRLHHDKWQLGSGE
+487 LHHDKWQLGSGE
-501 SEDELGEEALLVLKL
+501 SEDDLGEEAQLVLKV

-533 GVAIDPVLQ
+533 GVELDPFITRKLPAALQ
-542 LTLPQGLRQ
+542 QGLQQ

-565 TYLVQLEGPIYYDAE
+565 KYLVQLDGPIYYDAE
-580 LYDHMVQ
+580 LYNQMVA

-600 MGAFKAITGLS
+600 MASLKEITGLS

-619 LRMEMDGWLRR
+619 LRMEMDGWVRR
-630 EENDRRVLR
+630 EENERRVLR
-639 LPAAQLA
+639 LPQ
-646 GTQFAD
+646 TQDEMEPA
-652 NEAV
+652 

>member
-1 MSPYRAVIGLAGHVD
+1 MTPYRAVIGLAGHVD

-21 LIQALTGII
+21 LIKALTGIT

-62 VPGHERYVRNM
+62 VPGHERYIRNM

-115 INKCDLVSQEEL
+115 INKCDLVSPDEL
-127 ALLEEALLERVM
+127 ELLEESLLERVM

-148 VSVSAKRGDNIAVLH
+148 VSVSAKTGANMAALHTAIVRQLAELPASH
-163 AAIVQQLADVAGEQ
+163 AAREQ
-177 TARERQDPRRY
+177 SA
-188 REEAPPRL
+188 PRL
-196 YVDRVFTASG
+196 YVDRVFTANG

-212 GTLQQGRLR
+212 GTLQQGSLK

-228 YPAGRE
+228 YPADRE
-234 VQIRSL
+234 VQVRSL
-240 QAYHQQV
+240 QAYHQSV

-264 HKEVARGHCLAS
+264 HKEVARGHCLTSA
-276 PAGNFLAVTHLIVRL
+276 AGQCEAATHLIVRL
-291 ESASQEQHSQSLRNA
+291 NAESLSSKTLRTQ

-322 PIKEVPMKE
+322 PIKD
-331 APIQEMPIKET
+331 T
-342 RLARLIFAS
+342 RLARLIFTS
-351 PVPCFFGQPLAI
+351 PIPCFFGQPLAI

-374 ARILW
+374 ARIVW
-379 CGDIHPAKRKVLHAL
+379 CGDIHPARRKALHTL
-394 LCELPGDLAG
+394 LGELPDDLEHY
-404 FNPATLRLGLDGY
+404 NPATLQLGLNGY
-417 ALASHFTEPPP
+417 VLASRFDQQPEQVTPLGE
-428 ATVQEGDW
+428 W
-436 LLNSAWLMDT
+436 LLDNHWLAQSRDQ
-446 RTALLATLAQQP
+446 LLGTLASEP
-458 QSAAE
+458 LSAAE
-463 LATRLRIALPVVQR
+463 LATRFGIALPITQA
-477 LLQRLKEEQQ
+477 LLQRLKSEQL
-487 IRLHHDKWQLGSGE
+487 IRLHHDKWQQGSGE
-501 SEDELGEEALLVLKL
+501 SEDDLGEEAQLVLKV

-533 GVAIDPVLQ
+533 GVELDPFITRKLPAALQ
-542 LTLPQGLRQ
+542 QGLQQ

-565 TYLVQLEGPIYYDAE
+565 KYLVQLDGPIYYDAA
-580 LYDHMVQ
+580 LYNQMVT

-600 MGAFKAITGLS
+600 MASLKEITGLS

-619 LRMEMDGWLRR
+619 LRMEMDGWVRR
-630 EENDRRVLR
+630 EENERRVLR
-639 LPAAQLA
+639 LPQ
-646 GTQFAD
+646 TQDEMEPA
-652 NEAV
+652 

>member
-1 MSPYRAVIGLAGHVD
+1 MTPYRAVIGLAGHVD

-21 LIQALTGII
+21 LIKALTGIT
-30 TARAHEQAIG
+30 TARTHEQAIG

-62 VPGHERYVRNM
+62 VPGHERYIRNM

-115 INKCDLVSQEEL
+115 INKCDLVSPDEL
-127 ALLEEALLERVM
+127 LLLEESLLERVM

-148 VSVSAKRGDNIAVLH
+148 VSVSAKTGENMAALH
-163 AAIVQQLADVAGEQ
+163 AAIVCQLGDMAEHHAPLEQ
-177 TARERQDPRRY
+177 A
-188 REEAPPRL
+188 APRL
-196 YVDRVFTASG
+196 YVDRVFTANG

-212 GTLQQGRLR
+212 GTLQQGSLK

-228 YPAGRE
+228 YPADRE
-234 VQIRSL
+234 VQVRSL
-240 QAYHQQV
+240 QAYHQSA
-247 DEIGA
+247 DEIGG

-264 HKEVARGHCLAS
+264 HKEVARGHCLTSA
-276 PAGNFLAVTHLIVRL
+276 AGQCEAATHLIVRL
-291 ESASQEQHSQSLRNA
+291 NTESLSDKALRPSLHNK

-322 PIKEVPMKE
+322 PIKD
-331 APIQEMPIKET
+331 T
-342 RLARLIFAS
+342 RLARLIFTS
-351 PVPCFFGQPLAI
+351 PIPCFFGQPLAI

-374 ARILW
+374 ARIVW
-379 CGDIHPAKRKVLHAL
+379 CGDIHPARRKALHTL
-394 LCELPGDLAG
+394 LGELPDDLEHY
-404 FNPATLRLGLDGY
+404 NPATLQLGLNGY
-417 ALASHFTEPPP
+417 VLASRFDQQPEQVTPLGE
-428 ATVQEGDW
+428 W
-436 LLNSAWLMDT
+436 LLDSCWLAQSRDQ
-446 RTALLATLAQQP
+446 LLATLVSEP
-458 QSAAE
+458 LSAAE
-463 LATRLRIALPVVQR
+463 LATRFGIALPVIQA
-477 LLQRLKEEQQ
+477 LLQQLKSEQLV
-487 IRLHHDKWQLGSGE
+487 RLHHDKWQQGSGE
-501 SEDELGEEALLVLKL
+501 SEDDLGEEAQLVLKV

-533 GVAIDPVLQ
+533 GVELDPFITRKLPAALQ
-542 LTLPQGLRQ
+542 QGLLQ

-565 TYLVQLEGPIYYDAE
+565 KYLVQLDGPIYYDAE
-580 LYDHMVQ
+580 LYNQMVA

-600 MGAFKAITGLS
+600 MASLKEITGLS

-619 LRMEMDGWLRR
+619 LRMEMDGWVRR
-630 EENDRRVLR
+630 EENERRVLR
-639 LPAAQLA
+639 LPQ
-646 GTQFAD
+646 TQDEMEPA
-652 NEAV
+652 

>member
-1 MSPYRAVIGLAGHVD
+1 MTSYRAVIGLAGHVD

-21 LIQALTGII
+21 LIKALTGIT

-62 VPGHERYVRNM
+62 VPGHERYIRNM

-115 INKCDLVSQEEL
+115 INKCDLVSPDEL
-127 ALLEEALLERVM
+127 LLLEEGLLERVM
-139 DESGMVPDI
+139 DESDMVPDI
-148 VSVSAKRGDNIAVLH
+148 VSVSAKTGENMAALH
-163 AAIVQQLADVAGEQ
+163 AAIVRQLEDMAEHHAPREQ
-177 TARERQDPRRY
+177 A
-188 REEAPPRL
+188 APRL
-196 YVDRVFTASG
+196 YVDRVFTANG

-212 GTLQQGRLR
+212 GTLQQGSLK

-228 YPAGRE
+228 YPADRE
-234 VQIRSL
+234 VQVRSL
-240 QAYHQQV
+240 QAYHQSV

-264 HKEVARGHCLAS
+264 HKEVARGHCLTSTVGQCEA
-276 PAGNFLAVTHLIVRL
+276 ATHLIVRL
-291 ESASQEQHSQSLRNA
+291 NAESLSGKALRTQ

-311 LGSWHGRARFV
+311 LGSWHGRARCV
-322 PIKEVPMKE
+322 PIKE
-331 APIQEMPIKET
+331 APIKELPIKDT
-342 RLARLIFAS
+342 RLARLIFTS
-351 PVPCFFGQPLAI
+351 PIPCFFGQPLAI

-374 ARILW
+374 AHIVW
-379 CGDIHPAKRKVLHAL
+379 CGDIHPARRKALHAL
-394 LCELPGDLAG
+394 LGELPDELECY
-404 FNPATLRLGLDGY
+404 NPATLQLGLNGY
-417 ALASHFTEPPP
+417 VLASRFAQRPEQVTPLGE
-428 ATVQEGDW
+428 W
-436 LLNSAWLMDT
+436 LLDSCWLAQSRDQ
-446 RTALLATLAQQP
+446 LLATLQSEP
-458 QSAAE
+458 LSAAE
-463 LATRLRIALPVVQR
+463 LTTRFGIALPVIQA
-477 LLQRLKEEQQ
+477 LLQQLKSEQLV
-487 IRLHHDKWQLGSGE
+487 RLHHDKWQPGSGE
-501 SEDELGEEALLVLKL
+501 SEDDLGEEAQLVLKV

-533 GVAIDPVLQ
+533 GVALDPFITQKLPAALQ
-542 LTLPQGLRQ
+542 QGLQQ

-565 TYLVQLEGPIYYDAE
+565 KYLVQLDGPIYYDAE
-580 LYDHMVQ
+580 LYNQMVA

-600 MGAFKAITGLS
+600 MASLKEITGLS

-619 LRMEMDGWLRR
+619 LRMEMDGWVRR
-630 EENDRRVLR
+630 EENERRVLR
-639 LPAAQLA
+639 LPQ
-646 GTQFAD
+646 TQDEMEPA
-652 NEAV
+652 

>member
-1 MSPYRAVIGLAGHVD
+1 MTPYRAVIGLAGHVD

-21 LIQALTGII
+21 LIKALTGIT

-62 VPGHERYVRNM
+62 VPGHERYIRNM

-115 INKCDLVSQEEL
+115 INKCDQVTPDEL
-127 ALLEEALLERVM
+127 LLLEESLLERVM

-148 VSVSAKRGDNIAVLH
+148 VSVSAKTGENMAALH
-163 AAIVQQLADVAGEQ
+163 TAIVRQLGDMAEHHAPREQ
-177 TARERQDPRRY
+177 A
-188 REEAPPRL
+188 APRL
-196 YVDRVFTASG
+196 YVDRVFTANG

-212 GTLQQGRLR
+212 GTLQQGRLK

-228 YPAGRE
+228 YPADRE
-234 VQIRSL
+234 VQVRSL
-240 QAYHQQV
+240 QAYHQSV

-264 HKEVARGHCLAS
+264 HKEVARGHCLTSA
-276 PAGNFLAVTHLIVRL
+276 AGQCEAATHLIVRL
-291 ESASQEQHSQSLRNA
+291 NAESLSGKALRTQ

-322 PIKEVPMKE
+322 PIKD
-331 APIQEMPIKET
+331 T

-351 PVPCFFGQPLAI
+351 PIPCFFGQPLAI

-374 ARILW
+374 ARIVW
-379 CGDIHPAKRKVLHAL
+379 CGDIHPARRKALHAL
-394 LCELPGDLAG
+394 LGELPDDLARY
-404 FNPATLRLGLDGY
+404 NPAALQLGLNGY
-417 ALASHFTEPPP
+417 VLASRFDQRPEQVTPLGE
-428 ATVQEGDW
+428 W
-436 LLNSAWLMDT
+436 LLDNHWLAQSRDQ
-446 RTALLATLAQQP
+446 LLATLASEP
-458 QSAAE
+458 LSAAE
-463 LATRLRIALPVVQR
+463 LATRFGIALPVIQA
-477 LLQRLKEEQQ
+477 LLQQLKSEQL
-487 IRLHHDKWQLGSGE
+487 IRLHHDKWQPGSGE
-501 SEDELGEEALLVLKL
+501 SEDDLGEEAQLVLKV

-533 GVAIDPVLQ
+533 GVELDPFITRKLPAALQ
-542 LTLPQGLRQ
+542 QGLQRNGLQ
-551 KGALQKQLR
+551 KNCALQKQLR

-565 TYLVQLEGPIYYDAE
+565 KYLVQLDGPIYYDAA
-580 LYDHMVQ
+580 LYNQMVA

-600 MGAFKAITGLS
+600 MASFKEITGLS

-619 LRMEMDGWLRR
+619 LRMEMDGWVRR
-630 EENDRRVLR
+630 EENERRVLR
-639 LPAAQLA
+639 LPATQDEMELA
-646 GTQFAD
+646 
-652 NEAV
+652 

>member
-1 MSPYRAVIGLAGHVD
+1 MTPYRAVIGLAGHVD

-21 LIQALTGII
+21 LIKALTGIT

-62 VPGHERYVRNM
+62 VPGHERYIRNM

-115 INKCDLVSQEEL
+115 INKCDLVSPDEL
-127 ALLEEALLERVM
+127 LLLEESLLERVM

-148 VSVSAKRGDNIAVLH
+148 VSISAKTGENMAALH
-163 AAIVQQLADVAGEQ
+163 AAIVRQLADLPASHA
-177 TARERQDPRRY
+177 AREQS
-188 REEAPPRL
+188 APRL
-196 YVDRVFTASG
+196 YVDRVFTANG

-212 GTLQQGRLR
+212 GTLQQGSLK

-228 YPAGRE
+228 YPADRE
-234 VQIRSL
+234 VQVRSL
-240 QAYHQQV
+240 QAYHQSV

-264 HKEVARGHCLAS
+264 HKEVARGHCLTNA
-276 PAGNFLAVTHLIVRL
+276 AGQCEAATHLIVRL
-291 ESASQEQHSQSLRNA
+291 NAESLSGKALRPSLHNK

-322 PIKEVPMKE
+322 PIKE
-331 APIQEMPIKET
+331 T
-342 RLARLIFAS
+342 RLARLIFTS
-351 PVPCFFGQPLAI
+351 PIPCFFGQPLAI

-374 ARILW
+374 ARIVW
-379 CGDIHPAKRKVLHAL
+379 CGDIHPARRKMLHAL
-394 LCELPGDLAG
+394 LGELPDLLEHY
-404 FNPATLRLGLDGY
+404 NPATLQLGLNGY
-417 ALASHFTEPPP
+417 VLASRFDQRPEQVTPL
-428 ATVQEGDW
+428 GDW
-436 LLNSAWLMDT
+436 LLDNCWLAQSRDQ
-446 RTALLATLAQQP
+446 LLATLAGEP
-458 QSAAE
+458 LSAAE
-463 LATRLRIALPVVQR
+463 LTTRFGIALPVTQALLQQLKSEQLIR
-477 LLQRLKEEQQ
+477 LL
-487 IRLHHDKWQLGSGE
+487 HDKWQPGSGE
-501 SEDELGEEALLVLKL
+501 SEDDLGEEAQLVLKV

-533 GVAIDPVLQ
+533 GVELDPFITRKLPAALQ
-542 LTLPQGLRQ
+542 QGLLQ

-565 TYLVQLEGPIYYDAE
+565 KYLVQLDGPIYYDAA
-580 LYDHMVQ
+580 LYNQMVA

-600 MGAFKAITGLS
+600 MASFKEITGLS

-619 LRMEMDGWLRR
+619 LRMEMDGWVRR
-630 EENDRRVLR
+630 EENERRVLR
-639 LPAAQLA
+639 LPA
-646 GTQFAD
+646 TQDEMEPA
-652 NEAV
+652 

>member
-1 MSPYRAVIGLAGHVD
+1 MTPYRAVIGLAGHVD

-21 LIQALTGII
+21 LIKTLTGIT

-45 GFAHFDDGQG
+45 GFAHFGDGQG

-62 VPGHERYVRNM
+62 VPGHERYIRNM
-73 VAGLWSL
+73 VAELWSL

-115 INKCDLVSQEEL
+115 INKCDLVSPDEL
-127 ALLEEALLERVM
+127 LLLEESLLERVM

-148 VSVSAKRGDNIAVLH
+148 VSVSAKTGENIDALH
-163 AAIVQQLADVAGEQ
+163 AAIVCQLGDIAEHHAPREQ
-177 TARERQDPRRY
+177 A
-188 REEAPPRL
+188 APRL
-196 YVDRVFTASG
+196 YVDRVFTANG

-212 GTLQQGRLR
+212 GTLQQGSLK

-228 YPAGRE
+228 YPADRE
-234 VQIRSL
+234 VQVRSL
-240 QAYHQQV
+240 QAYHQSV

-264 HKEVARGHCLAS
+264 HKEVARGHCLTS
-276 PAGNFLAVTHLIVRL
+276 TAGQCEAATHLIVRL
-291 ESASQEQHSQSLRNA
+291 NAESLSGKAPRTQ

-322 PIKEVPMKE
+322 PIKD
-331 APIQEMPIKET
+331 T
-342 RLARLIFAS
+342 RLARLIFTN
-351 PVPCFFGQPLAI
+351 PIPCFFGQPLAI

-374 ARILW
+374 ARIVW
-379 CGDIHPAKRKVLHAL
+379 CGDIHPARRKALHTL
-394 LCELPGDLAG
+394 LGELPDDLERY
-404 FNPATLRLGLDGY
+404 NPATLQLGLNGY
-417 ALASHFTEPPP
+417 VLASRFDQRPEQVTPL
-428 ATVQEGDW
+428 GDW
-436 LLNSAWLMDT
+436 LLDNCWLAQSRDQ
-446 RTALLATLAQQP
+446 LLATLASKP
-458 QSAAE
+458 LSATE
-463 LATRLRIALPVVQR
+463 LTTRFGIALPVMQA
-477 LLQRLKEEQQ
+477 LLQQLKSEQLV
-487 IRLHHDKWQLGSGE
+487 RLHHDKWQPGNGE
-501 SEDELGEEALLVLKL
+501 SEDDLGEEAQLVLKV

-533 GVAIDPVLQ
+533 GVELDPFITRKLPAALQ
-542 LTLPQGLRQ
+542 QGLQQ

-565 TYLVQLEGPIYYDAE
+565 KYLVQLDGPIYYDAA
-580 LYDHMVQ
+580 LYNQMVA

-600 MGAFKAITGLS
+600 MASFKEITGLS

-619 LRMEMDGWLRR
+619 LRMEMDGWVRR
-630 EENDRRVLR
+630 EENERRVLR
-639 LPAAQLA
+639 LPATQDELELA
-646 GTQFAD
+646 
-652 NEAV
+652 

>member
-1 MSPYRAVIGLAGHVD
+1 MTPYRAVIGLAGHVD

-21 LIQALTGII
+21 LIKALTGIT
-30 TARAHEQAIG
+30 TARALEQAIG

-62 VPGHERYVRNM
+62 VPGHERYIRNM

-115 INKCDLVSQEEL
+115 INKCDLVSPDEL
-127 ALLEEALLERVM
+127 LLLEESLLERVM

-148 VSVSAKRGDNIAVLH
+148 VSVSAKTGENMAALH
-163 AAIVQQLADVAGEQ
+163 AAIVRQLADLPASHA
-177 TARERQDPRRY
+177 AREQGAPRRSC
-188 REEAPPRL
+188 EEAPPRL
-196 YVDRVFTASG
+196 YVDRVFTANG

-212 GTLQQGRLR
+212 GTLQQGRLK

-228 YPAGRE
+228 YPADRE
-234 VQIRSL
+234 VQVRSL
-240 QAYHQQV
+240 QAYHQSV

-252 VCRVAVGLKKVP
+252 VCRVALGLKKVP
-264 HKEVARGHCLAS
+264 HKEVARGHCLTSA
-276 PAGNFLAVTHLIVRL
+276 AGQCEAATHLIVRL
-291 ESASQEQHSQSLRNA
+291 NTESLSGKALRTQ

-322 PIKEVPMKE
+322 PIKD
-331 APIQEMPIKET
+331 T
-342 RLARLIFAS
+342 RLARLIFTS
-351 PVPCFFGQPLAI
+351 PIPCFFGQPLAI

-374 ARILW
+374 ARIVW
-379 CGDIHPAKRKVLHAL
+379 CGDIHPARRKALHTL
-394 LCELPGDLAG
+394 LGELPDELEHS
-404 FNPATLRLGLDGY
+404 NPATLQLGLNGY
-417 ALASHFTEPPP
+417 VLASRFDQQPEQVTPLGE
-428 ATVQEGDW
+428 W
-436 LLNSAWLMDT
+436 LLDNCWLAQSRDQ
-446 RTALLATLAQQP
+446 LLATLTSEP
-458 QSAAE
+458 LSAAE
-463 LATRLRIALPVVQR
+463 LATRFGIALPVTQA
-477 LLQRLKEEQQ
+477 LLQQLKSEQL
-487 IRLHHDKWQLGSGE
+487 IRLHHDKWQPGSGE
-501 SEDELGEEALLVLKL
+501 SEDDLGEEAQLVLKV

-533 GVAIDPVLQ
+533 GVELDPFITRKLPAALQ
-542 LTLPQGLRQ
+542 QGLLQ

-565 TYLVQLEGPIYYDAE
+565 KYLVQLDGPIYYDAE
-580 LYDHMVQ
+580 LYNQMVA

-600 MGAFKAITGLS
+600 MASLKEITGLS

-619 LRMEMDGWLRR
+619 LRMEMDGWVRR
-630 EENDRRVLR
+630 EENERRVLR
-639 LPAAQLA
+639 LPQ
-646 GTQFAD
+646 TQDEMEPA
-652 NEAV
+652 

>member
-1 MSPYRAVIGLAGHVD
+1 MTPYRAVIGLAGHVD

-21 LIQALTGII
+21 LIKALTGIT

-62 VPGHERYVRNM
+62 VPGHERYIRNM

-115 INKCDLVSQEEL
+115 INKCDLISPDEL
-127 ALLEEALLERVM
+127 LLLEESLLERVM

-148 VSVSAKRGDNIAVLH
+148 VSVSAKTGANMAALHTAIVRQFAELPASH
-163 AAIVQQLADVAGEQ
+163 AAREQ
-177 TARERQDPRRY
+177 SA
-188 REEAPPRL
+188 PRL
-196 YVDRVFTASG
+196 YVDRVFTANG

-212 GTLQQGRLR
+212 GTLQQGSLK

-228 YPAGRE
+228 YPADRE
-234 VQIRSL
+234 VQVRSL
-240 QAYHQQV
+240 QAYHQSV

-264 HKEVARGHCLAS
+264 HKEVARGHCLTS
-276 PAGNFLAVTHLIVRL
+276 TAGQCEAATHLIVRL
-291 ESASQEQHSQSLRNA
+291 NAESPSGKALRTQ

-322 PIKEVPMKE
+322 PIKE
-331 APIQEMPIKET
+331 A
-342 RLARLIFAS
+342 RLARLIFTS
-351 PVPCFFGQPLAI
+351 PIPCFFGQPLAI

-374 ARILW
+374 ARIVW
-379 CGDIHPAKRKVLHAL
+379 CGDIHPARRKALHAL
-394 LCELPGDLAG
+394 LGELPDDLEHY
-404 FNPATLRLGLDGY
+404 NPATLQLGLNGY
-417 ALASHFTEPPP
+417 VLASRFDQQPEQVTPLGE
-428 ATVQEGDW
+428 W
-436 LLNSAWLMDT
+436 LLDNHWLAQSRDQ
-446 RTALLATLAQQP
+446 LLATLASEP
-458 QSAAE
+458 LSAAE
-463 LATRLRIALPVVQR
+463 LATRFGIALPVTQA
-477 LLQRLKEEQQ
+477 LLQQLKSEQLV
-487 IRLHHDKWQLGSGE
+487 RLHHDKWQQGSGE
-501 SEDELGEEALLVLKL
+501 SEDDLGEEAQLVLKV

-533 GVAIDPVLQ
+533 GVELDPFITRKLPAALQ
-542 LTLPQGLRQ
+542 QGLLQ

-565 TYLVQLEGPIYYDAE
+565 KYLVQLDGPIYYDAA
-580 LYDHMVQ
+580 LYNQMVA

-600 MGAFKAITGLS
+600 MASFKEITGLS

-619 LRMEMDGWLRR
+619 LRMEMDGWVRR
-630 EENDRRVLR
+630 EENERRVLR
-639 LPAAQLA
+639 LPT
-646 GTQFAD
+646 TQDEMEPA
-652 NEAV
+652 

>member
-1 MSPYRAVIGLAGHVD
+1 MTPYRAVIGLAGHVD

-21 LIQALTGII
+21 LIKALTGIT

-62 VPGHERYVRNM
+62 VPGHERYIRNM

-115 INKCDLVSQEEL
+115 INKCELVSPDEL
-127 ALLEEALLERVM
+127 LLLEESLLERVM

-148 VSVSAKRGDNIAVLH
+148 VSVSAKTGENMAALH
-163 AAIVQQLADVAGEQ
+163 AAIVRQLADLPASHA
-177 TARERQDPRRY
+177 AREQS
-188 REEAPPRL
+188 APRL
-196 YVDRVFTASG
+196 YVDRVFTANG

-212 GTLQQGRLR
+212 GTLQQGSLK

-228 YPAGRE
+228 YPTDRE
-234 VQIRSL
+234 VQVRSL
-240 QAYHQQV
+240 QAYHQSV

-264 HKEVARGHCLAS
+264 HKEVARGHCLTSA
-276 PAGNFLAVTHLIVRL
+276 AGQCEAATHLIARL
-291 ESASQEQHSQSLRNA
+291 CEVGGSIREQRNR

-322 PIKEVPMKE
+322 PIKD
-331 APIQEMPIKET
+331 T
-342 RLARLIFAS
+342 RLARLIFTS
-351 PVPCFFGQPLAI
+351 SIPCFFGQPLAI

-374 ARILW
+374 ARIVW
-379 CGDIHPAKRKVLHAL
+379 CGDIHPARRKALHAL
-394 LCELPGDLAG
+394 LGELPDELEHY
-404 FNPATLRLGLDGY
+404 NPATLQLGLNGY
-417 ALASHFTEPPP
+417 VLASRFDQRPEHVTPLGE
-428 ATVQEGDW
+428 W
-436 LLNSAWLMDT
+436 LLDNHWLTQSRDQ
-446 RTALLATLAQQP
+446 LLATLASEP
-458 QSAAE
+458 LSAAE
-463 LATRLRIALPVVQR
+463 LTTRFGIALPVTQA
-477 LLQRLKEEQQ
+477 LLQQLKSEQL
-487 IRLHHDKWQLGSGE
+487 IRLHHDKWQPGSGE
-501 SEDELGEEALLVLKL
+501 SEDDLGEEAQLVLKV

-533 GVAIDPVLQ
+533 GVELDPFITRKLPAALQ
-542 LTLPQGLRQ
+542 QGLQQ

-565 TYLVQLEGPIYYDAE
+565 KYLVQLDGPIYYDAE
-580 LYDHMVQ
+580 LYNQMVA

-600 MGAFKAITGLS
+600 MASLKEITGLS

-619 LRMEMDGWLRR
+619 LRMEMDGWVRR
-630 EENDRRVLR
+630 EENERRVLR
-639 LPAAQLA
+639 LPQ
-646 GTQFAD
+646 TQDEMEPA
-652 NEAV
+652 

>member
-1 MSPYRAVIGLAGHVD
+1 MTPYRAVIGLAGHVD

-21 LIQALTGII
+21 LIKALTGIT

-62 VPGHERYVRNM
+62 VPGHERYIRNM

-115 INKCDLVSQEEL
+115 INKCDLVSPDEL
-127 ALLEEALLERVM
+127 LLLEESLLERVM

-148 VSVSAKRGDNIAVLH
+148 VSVSAKTGANMAALH
-163 AAIVQQLADVAGEQ
+163 AAIVRQLAELPASHA
-177 TARERQDPRRY
+177 AREQS
-188 REEAPPRL
+188 APRL
-196 YVDRVFTASG
+196 YVDRVFTANG

-212 GTLQQGRLR
+212 GTLQQGRLK

-228 YPAGRE
+228 YPADRE
-234 VQIRSL
+234 VQVRSL
-240 QAYHQQV
+240 QAYHQNV
-247 DEIGA
+247 EEIGA

-264 HKEVARGHCLAS
+264 HKEVARGHCLTS
-276 PAGNFLAVTHLIVRL
+276 TAGQCEAATHLIVRL
-291 ESASQEQHSQSLRNA
+291 CEVGGSIREQRNR

-322 PIKEVPMKE
+322 PIKE
-331 APIQEMPIKET
+331 T
-342 RLARLIFAS
+342 RLARLIFTS
-351 PVPCFFGQPLAI
+351 PIPCFFGQPLAI

-374 ARILW
+374 ARIVW
-379 CGDIHPAKRKVLHAL
+379 CGDIHPARRKTLHAL
-394 LCELPGDLAG
+394 LGELPDDLEHY
-404 FNPATLRLGLDGY
+404 NPATLQLGLNGY
-417 ALASHFTEPPP
+417 VLASRFDQQPEQVTPLGE
-428 ATVQEGDW
+428 W
-436 LLNSAWLMDT
+436 LLDNHWLAQSRDQ
-446 RTALLATLAQQP
+446 LLATLANEP
-458 QSAAE
+458 LSAAE
-463 LATRLRIALPVVQR
+463 LATRFGIALPVTQA
-477 LLQRLKEEQQ
+477 LLQQLKSEQL
-487 IRLHHDKWQLGSGE
+487 IRLHHDKWQPGSGE
-501 SEDELGEEALLVLKL
+501 SEDDLGEEAQLVLKV

-533 GVAIDPVLQ
+533 GVELDPFITRKLPAALQ
-542 LTLPQGLRQ
+542 QGLQQ

-565 TYLVQLEGPIYYDAE
+565 KYLVQLDGPIYYDAE
-580 LYDHMVQ
+580 LYNQMVA

-600 MGAFKAITGLS
+600 MASLKEITGLS

-619 LRMEMDGWLRR
+619 LRMEMDGWVRR
-630 EENDRRVLR
+630 EENERRVLR
-639 LPAAQLA
+639 LPQ
-646 GTQFAD
+646 TQDEMEPA
-652 NEAV
+652 

>member
-1 MSPYRAVIGLAGHVD
+1 MTPYRAVIGLAGHVD

-21 LIQALTGII
+21 LIKTLTGIT

-62 VPGHERYVRNM
+62 VPGHERYIRNM

-115 INKCDLVSQEEL
+115 INKCDLVTSDEL
-127 ALLEEALLERVM
+127 ALLEEHLLERVM

-148 VSVSAKRGDNIAVLH
+148 VSVSAKTGENMAALH
-163 AAIVQQLADVAGEQ
+163 TAIVRQLGDMAEHHAPR
-177 TARERQDPRRY
+177 ARAAPRM
-188 REEAPPRL
+188 
-196 YVDRVFTASG
+196 YVDRVFTANG

-212 GTLQQGRLR
+212 GTLQQGSLK

-228 YPAGRE
+228 YPADRE
-234 VQIRSL
+234 VQVRSL
-240 QAYHQQV
+240 QAYHQSA

-264 HKEVARGHCLAS
+264 HKEVARGHCLTS
-276 PAGNFLAVTHLIVRL
+276 PAGQCEAATHLIVRL
-291 ESASQEQHSQSLRNA
+291 NEVGGSIREQRNR

-322 PIKEVPMKE
+322 PIKD
-331 APIQEMPIKET
+331 T

-351 PVPCFFGQPLAI
+351 PIPCFFGQPLAI

-374 ARILW
+374 ARIVW
-379 CGDIHPAKRKVLHAL
+379 CGDIHPARRKALHAL
-394 LCELPGDLAG
+394 LGELPDDLERY
-404 FNPATLRLGLDGY
+404 NPAALQLGLNGY
-417 ALASHFTEPPP
+417 VLASRFDQQPEQVTPLGE
-428 ATVQEGDW
+428 W
-436 LLNSAWLMDT
+436 LLDSCWLAQSRDQ
-446 RTALLATLAQQP
+446 LLATLASEP
-458 QSAAE
+458 LSAAE
-463 LATRLRIALPVVQR
+463 LATRLGIVLPVTQA
-477 LLQRLKEEQQ
+477 LLRQLKSEQLV
-487 IRLHHDKWQLGSGE
+487 RLHHDKWQPGCGE
-501 SEDELGEEALLVLKL
+501 SEDDLGEEAQLVLKV

-533 GVAIDPVLQ
+533 GVALDPFITRQLPAALQ
-542 LTLPQGLRQ
+542 QGLQQ

-565 TYLVQLEGPIYYDAE
+565 KYLVQLDGPIYYDAA
-580 LYDHMVQ
+580 LYNQMVA

-600 MGAFKAITGLS
+600 MASLKEITGLS

-619 LRMEMDGWLRR
+619 LRMEMDGWVRR
-630 EENDRRVLR
+630 EENERRVLR
-639 LPAAQLA
+639 LPQ
-646 GTQFAD
+646 TQDEMEPA
-652 NEAV
+652 

>member
-1 MSPYRAVIGLAGHVD
+1 MTPYRAVIGLAGHVD

-21 LIQALTGII
+21 LIKALTGIT

-62 VPGHERYVRNM
+62 VPGHERYIRNM

-115 INKCDLVSQEEL
+115 INKCDLVSPDEL
-127 ALLEEALLERVM
+127 ELLEESLLERVM

-148 VSVSAKRGDNIAVLH
+148 VSVSAKTGANMAALHTAIVRQLAELPASH
-163 AAIVQQLADVAGEQ
+163 AAREQ
-177 TARERQDPRRY
+177 SA
-188 REEAPPRL
+188 PRL
-196 YVDRVFTASG
+196 YVDRVFTANG

-212 GTLQQGRLR
+212 GTLQQGSLKL
-221 VGDKLRL
+221 GDKLRL
-228 YPAGRE
+228 YPADRE
-234 VQIRSL
+234 VQVRSL
-240 QAYHQQV
+240 QAYHQSV

-264 HKEVARGHCLAS
+264 HKEVARGHCLTSA
-276 PAGNFLAVTHLIVRL
+276 AGQCEAATHLIVRL
-291 ESASQEQHSQSLRNA
+291 NAEHLSGKALRPSLHNK

-322 PIKEVPMKE
+322 PIKE
-331 APIQEMPIKET
+331 T

-351 PVPCFFGQPLAI
+351 PIPCFFGQPLAI

-374 ARILW
+374 ARIVW
-379 CGDIHPAKRKVLHAL
+379 CGDIHPARRKALHTL
-394 LCELPGDLAG
+394 LGELPDDLEHY
-404 FNPATLRLGLDGY
+404 NPATLQLGLNGY
-417 ALASHFTEPPP
+417 VLTSRFDQQPEQVTPLGE
-428 ATVQEGDW
+428 W
-436 LLNSAWLMDT
+436 LLDNCWLAQSRDQ
-446 RTALLATLAQQP
+446 LLATLASEP
-458 QSAAE
+458 LSAAE
-463 LATRLRIALPVVQR
+463 LATRFGIALPVTQA
-477 LLQRLKEEQQ
+477 LLQQLKSEQLV
-487 IRLHHDKWQLGSGE
+487 RLHHDKWQQGSGE
-501 SEDELGEEALLVLKL
+501 SEDDLGEEAQLVLKV

-533 GVAIDPVLQ
+533 GMVLDPFITRQLPAALQ
-542 LTLPQGLRQ
+542 QALLQ

-565 TYLVQLEGPIYYDAE
+565 KYLVQLDGPIYYDAA
-580 LYDHMVQ
+580 LYNQMVA

-600 MGAFKAITGLS
+600 MASLKEITGLS

-619 LRMEMDGWLRR
+619 LRMEVDGWVRR
-630 EENDRRVLR
+630 EENERRVLR
-639 LPAAQLA
+639 LPQ
-646 GTQFAD
+646 TQDEMEPA
-652 NEAV
+652 

>member
-1 MSPYRAVIGLAGHVD
+1 MTSYRAVIGLAGHVD
-16 HGKTL
+16 HGKTQ
-21 LIQALTGII
+21 LIKALTGIT

-62 VPGHERYVRNM
+62 VPGHERYIRNM

-96 TGDHLRLLKAMG
+96 TGEHMRLLKAMG
-108 VPRLLVC
+108 VPRLVVC
-115 INKCDLVSQEEL
+115 INKCDLVSADEL
-127 ALLEEALLERVM
+127 ALLEEHLLERVM

-148 VSVSAKRGDNIAVLH
+148 VSVSAKTGEHIDALH
-163 AAIVQQLADVAGEQ
+163 AAILHQLADLPASH
-177 TARERQDPRRY
+177 AAHDQD
-188 REEAPPRL
+188 APRL

-212 GTLQQGRLR
+212 GTLQQGSLK

-228 YPAGRE
+228 YPADRE
-234 VQIRSL
+234 VQVRSL

-264 HKEVARGHCLAS
+264 HKEVARGHCLTRADGQCE
-276 PAGNFLAVTHLIVRL
+276 AATHLIVRL
-291 ESASQEQHSQSLRNA
+291 EEVGTDIREQRSPLHNK

-322 PIKEVPMKE
+322 PIKD
-331 APIQEMPIKET
+331 T
-342 RLARLIFAS
+342 RLARLIFND
-351 PVPCFFGQPLAI
+351 PIPCFFGQPLAI

-374 ARILW
+374 GRILW
-379 CGDIHPAKRKVLHAL
+379 CGDIHPARRRALHAL
-394 LCELPGDLAG
+394 LGNLPDDLTNYHPANLELGLNGYVAASRFDALATELPAHLVQLGDWVLERTWLAQRRDE
-404 FNPATLRLGLDGY
+404 LLGS
-417 ALASHFTEPPP
+417 LASEP
-428 ATVQEGDW
+428 
-436 LLNSAWLMDT
+436 L
-446 RTALLATLAQQP
+446 
-458 QSAAE
+458 SAAE
-463 LATRLRIALPVVQR
+463 LATRLGIAQPVIQVL
-477 LLQRLKEEQQ
+477 LLQLKTGQLV
-487 IRLHHDKWQLGSGE
+487 RLHHDKWQPGSGE
-501 SEDELGEEALLVLKL
+501 SEDDLEEEAQLVLKL

-533 GVAIDPVLQ
+533 GVTVDPL
-542 LTLPQGLRQ
+542 LSLPASLRQ
-551 KGALQKQLR
+551 RLQQKGTLQKQLR

-565 TYLVQLEGPIYYDAE
+565 KYLVQLEGPIYYDAA
-580 LYDHMVQ
+580 LYNQMVET
-587 AVLAGQQVGDLID
+587 VLAGQQVGDLID
-600 MGAFKAITGLS
+600 MASLKQVTGLS

-619 LRMEMDGWLRR
+619 LRMEMDGWVRR

-639 LPAAQLA
+639 MPARALEVPA
-646 GTQFAD
+646 
-652 NEAV
+652 

>member
-1 MSPYRAVIGLAGHVD
+1 MTPYRAVIGLAGHVD

-21 LIQALTGII
+21 LIKALTGIT
-30 TARAHEQAIG
+30 TARVHEQAIG

-62 VPGHERYVRNM
+62 VPGHERYIRNM

-115 INKCDLVSQEEL
+115 INKCDLISPDEL
-127 ALLEEALLERVM
+127 LLLEESLLERVM

-148 VSVSAKRGDNIAVLH
+148 VSVSAKTGANMAALH
-163 AAIVQQLADVAGEQ
+163 TAIVRQLGDMAEHHAPREQ
-177 TARERQDPRRY
+177 A
-188 REEAPPRL
+188 APRL
-196 YVDRVFTASG
+196 YVDRVFTANG

-212 GTLQQGRLR
+212 GTLQQGRLK

-228 YPAGRE
+228 YPADRE
-234 VQIRSL
+234 VQVRSL
-240 QAYHQQV
+240 QAYHQSV

-264 HKEVARGHCLAS
+264 HKEVARGHCLTSTVGQCEA
-276 PAGNFLAVTHLIVRL
+276 ATHLIVRL
-291 ESASQEQHSQSLRNA
+291 NEVGGSIREQRNR

-322 PIKEVPMKE
+322 PIKD
-331 APIQEMPIKET
+331 T
-342 RLARLIFAS
+342 RLARLIFTS
-351 PVPCFFGQPLAI
+351 PIPCFFGQPLAI

-374 ARILW
+374 ARIVW
-379 CGDIHPAKRKVLHAL
+379 CGDIHPARRKALHAL
-394 LCELPGDLAG
+394 LGELPDELEHY
-404 FNPATLRLGLDGY
+404 NPATLQLGLNGY
-417 ALASHFTEPPP
+417 VLASRFDQRPEQVTPLGE
-428 ATVQEGDW
+428 W
-436 LLNSAWLMDT
+436 LLDSCWLAQSRDQ
-446 RTALLATLAQQP
+446 LLATLANEP
-458 QSAAE
+458 LSTAE
-463 LATRLRIALPVVQR
+463 LTTRFGIALPVTQA
-477 LLQRLKEEQQ
+477 LLQQLKSEQLV
-487 IRLHHDKWQLGSGE
+487 RLHHDKWQPGSGE
-501 SEDELGEEALLVLKL
+501 SEDDLGEEALLVLKV

-533 GVAIDPVLQ
+533 GVALDPFITRQLPAALQ
-542 LTLPQGLRQ
+542 QGLQQ

-565 TYLVQLEGPIYYDAE
+565 KYLVQLDGPIYYDAE
-580 LYDHMVQ
+580 LYNQMVA

-600 MGAFKAITGLS
+600 MASLKEITGLS

-619 LRMEMDGWLRR
+619 LRMEMDGWVRR
-630 EENDRRVLR
+630 EENERRVLR
-639 LPAAQLA
+639 LPATQDEMELA
-646 GTQFAD
+646 
-652 NEAV
+652 

>member
-1 MSPYRAVIGLAGHVD
+1 MTSYRAVIGLAGHVD
-16 HGKTL
+16 HGKTQ
-21 LIQALTGII
+21 LIKALTGIT

-62 VPGHERYVRNM
+62 VPGHERYIRNM

-96 TGDHLRLLKAMG
+96 TGEHLRLLRAMG
-108 VPRLLVC
+108 VPRLVVC
-115 INKCDLVSQEEL
+115 INKCDLVSADEL
-127 ALLEEALLERVM
+127 ALLEEHLLERVM

-148 VSVSAKRGDNIAVLH
+148 VSVSAKTGANMAALH
-163 AAIVQQLADVAGEQ
+163 AAILRQLADLPASH
-177 TARERQDPRRY
+177 AAHDQD
-188 REEAPPRL
+188 APRL

-212 GTLQQGRLR
+212 GTLQQGSLK
-221 VGDKLRL
+221 VGEKLL
-228 YPAGRE
+228 LQPAGRE
-234 VQIRSL
+234 VQVRSL
-240 QAYHQQV
+240 QAYHQNL

-264 HKEVARGHCLAS
+264 HKEVARGHCLTRADGQCE
-276 PAGNFLAVTHLIVRL
+276 AATHLIVRL
-291 ESASQEQHSQSLRNA
+291 SEVGDSIRELRSPLHNK

-322 PIKEVPMKE
+322 PIKDS
-331 APIQEMPIKET
+331 
-342 RLARLIFAS
+342 RLARLIFND
-351 PVPCFFGQPLAI
+351 PIPCFFGQPLAI

-374 ARILW
+374 GRILW
-379 CGDIHPAKRKVLHAL
+379 CGDIHPARRKALHAL
-394 LCELPGDLAG
+394 LGNLPDDLTNYHSANLELGLNGYVAANRFGTLATELPAHLVQLGDWVLERTWLAQRRDE
-404 FNPATLRLGLDGY
+404 LLGT
-417 ALASHFTEPPP
+417 LASEP
-428 ATVQEGDW
+428 
-436 LLNSAWLMDT
+436 L
-446 RTALLATLAQQP
+446 
-458 QSAAE
+458 SAAE
-463 LATRLRIALPVVQR
+463 LAARLGIALPVIQA
-477 LLQRLKEEQQ
+477 LLQQLKTGQLV
-487 IRLHHDKWQLGSGE
+487 RLHHDKWQPGSGE
-501 SEDELGEEALLVLKL
+501 SEDDLEEEAQLVLKL

-533 GVAIDPVLQ
+533 GVTVDPLLSLPASLRQRLQ
-542 LTLPQGLRQ
+542 Q

-565 TYLVQLEGPIYYDAE
+565 KYLVQLEGPIYYDAA
-580 LYDHMVQ
+580 LYNQMVET
-587 AVLAGQQVGDLID
+587 VLAGQQVGDLID
-600 MGAFKAITGLS
+600 MASLKQVTGLS

-619 LRMEMDGWLRR
+619 LRMEMDGWVRR

-639 LPAAQLA
+639 MPARALEVPA
-646 GTQFAD
+646 
-652 NEAV
+652 

>member
-1 MSPYRAVIGLAGHVD
+1 MTPYRAVIGLAGHVD

-21 LIQALTGII
+21 LIKTLTGIT

-62 VPGHERYVRNM
+62 VPGHERYIRNM

-115 INKCDLVSQEEL
+115 INKCDLVSPDEL
-127 ALLEEALLERVM
+127 LLLEESLLERVM

-148 VSVSAKRGDNIAVLH
+148 VSVSAKTGANMAALH
-163 AAIVQQLADVAGEQ
+163 TAIVRQLGDMAEHHASLEQ
-177 TARERQDPRRY
+177 A
-188 REEAPPRL
+188 APRL
-196 YVDRVFTASG
+196 YVDRVFTANG

-212 GTLQQGRLR
+212 GTLQQGSLK

-228 YPAGRE
+228 YPADRE
-234 VQIRSL
+234 VQVRSL
-240 QAYHQQV
+240 QAYHQSV

-264 HKEVARGHCLAS
+264 HKEVARGHCLTNA
-276 PAGNFLAVTHLIVRL
+276 AGQCEAATHLIVRL
-291 ESASQEQHSQSLRNA
+291 NAESLSGKALRTQ

-322 PIKEVPMKE
+322 PIKD
-331 APIQEMPIKET
+331 T
-342 RLARLIFAS
+342 RLARLIFTN
-351 PVPCFFGQPLAI
+351 PIPCFFGQPLAI

-374 ARILW
+374 ARIVW
-379 CGDIHPAKRKVLHAL
+379 CGDIHPARRKALHTL
-394 LCELPGDLAG
+394 LGELPDELEHY
-404 FNPATLRLGLDGY
+404 NPATLQLGLNGY
-417 ALASHFTEPPP
+417 VLASRFDQRPEQVTPLGE
-428 ATVQEGDW
+428 W
-436 LLNSAWLMDT
+436 LLDNCWLAQSRDQ
-446 RTALLATLAQQP
+446 LLATLASEP
-458 QSAAE
+458 LSAAE
-463 LATRLRIALPVVQR
+463 LATRFGIALPVTQA
-477 LLQRLKEEQQ
+477 LLQQLKSEQL
-487 IRLHHDKWQLGSGE
+487 IRLHHDKWQPGSGE
-501 SEDELGEEALLVLKL
+501 SEDDLGEEAQLVLKV

-533 GVAIDPVLQ
+533 GVELDPFITRQLPAALQ
-542 LTLPQGLRQ
+542 QGLLQ

-565 TYLVQLEGPIYYDAE
+565 KYLVQLDGPIYYDAE
-580 LYDHMVQ
+580 LYNQMVA

-600 MGAFKAITGLS
+600 MASLKEITGLS

-619 LRMEMDGWLRR
+619 LRMEMDGWVRR
-630 EENDRRVLR
+630 EENERRVLR
-639 LPAAQLA
+639 LPQ
-646 GTQFAD
+646 TQDEMEPA
-652 NEAV
+652 

>member
-1 MSPYRAVIGLAGHVD
+1 MTSYRAVIGLAGHVD

-21 LIQALTGII
+21 LIKALTGIT

-62 VPGHERYVRNM
+62 VPGHERYIRNM

-115 INKCDLVSQEEL
+115 INKCDLISPDEL
-127 ALLEEALLERVM
+127 LLLEESLLERVM

-148 VSVSAKRGDNIAVLH
+148 VSVSAKTGANMAALH
-163 AAIVQQLADVAGEQ
+163 AAIVRQLGDMAEHHAPREQ
-177 TARERQDPRRY
+177 A
-188 REEAPPRL
+188 APRL
-196 YVDRVFTASG
+196 YVDRVFTANG

-212 GTLQQGRLR
+212 GTLQQGSLK

-234 VQIRSL
+234 VQVRSL
-240 QAYHQQV
+240 QAYHQSV

-264 HKEVARGHCLAS
+264 HKEVARGHCLTSA
-276 PAGNFLAVTHLIVRL
+276 AGQCEAATHLIVRL
-291 ESASQEQHSQSLRNA
+291 NEVGGSIREQRNR

-322 PIKEVPMKE
+322 PIKD
-331 APIQEMPIKET
+331 T

-351 PVPCFFGQPLAI
+351 PIPCFFGQPLAI

-374 ARILW
+374 ARIVW
-379 CGDIHPAKRKVLHAL
+379 CGDIHPARRKTLHAL
-394 LCELPGDLAG
+394 LGELPDELEHY
-404 FNPATLRLGLDGY
+404 NPATLQLGLNGY
-417 ALASHFTEPPP
+417 VLASRVDQRPEQVTPL
-428 ATVQEGDW
+428 GDW
-436 LLNSAWLMDT
+436 LLDNHWLTQSRDQ
-446 RTALLATLAQQP
+446 LLATLKSEP
-458 QSAAE
+458 LSAAE
-463 LATRLRIALPVVQR
+463 LTTRFGFALPVTQA
-477 LLQRLKEEQQ
+477 LLQQLKSEQLV
-487 IRLHHDKWQLGSGE
+487 RLHHDKWQPGSGE
-501 SEDELGEEALLVLKL
+501 SEDDLGEEAQLVLKV

-533 GVAIDPVLQ
+533 GVALDPFITRQLPTALQ
-542 LTLPQGLRQ
+542 QGLLQ

-565 TYLVQLEGPIYYDAE
+565 KYLVQLDGPIYYDAA
-580 LYDHMVQ
+580 LYNQMVA
-587 AVLAGQQVGDLID
+587 AVLVGQQVGDLID
-600 MGAFKAITGLS
+600 MASLKEITGLS

-619 LRMEMDGWLRR
+619 LRMEMDGWVRR
-630 EENDRRVLR
+630 EENERRVLR
-639 LPAAQLA
+639 LPQ
-646 GTQFAD
+646 TQDEMEPA
-652 NEAV
+652 

>member
-1 MSPYRAVIGLAGHVD
+1 MTPYRAVIGLAGHVD
-16 HGKTL
+16 HGKTQ
-21 LIQALTGII
+21 LIKALTGIT

-62 VPGHERYVRNM
+62 VPGHERYIRNM

-115 INKCDLVSQEEL
+115 INKCDLVSPDEL
-127 ALLEEALLERVM
+127 LLLEESLLERVM

-148 VSVSAKRGDNIAVLH
+148 VSVSAKTGENMAALH
-163 AAIVQQLADVAGEQ
+163 TAIVRQLGDMAEHHAPREQ
-177 TARERQDPRRY
+177 A
-188 REEAPPRL
+188 APRL
-196 YVDRVFTASG
+196 YVDRVFTANG

-212 GTLQQGRLR
+212 GTLQQGSLK

-228 YPAGRE
+228 YPADRE
-234 VQIRSL
+234 VQVRSL
-240 QAYHQQV
+240 QAYHQSV

-264 HKEVARGHCLAS
+264 HKEVARGHCLTSA
-276 PAGNFLAVTHLIVRL
+276 AGQCEAATHLIVRL
-291 ESASQEQHSQSLRNA
+291 CEVGGSIREQRNR

-311 LGSWHGRARFV
+311 FGSWHGRARFV
-322 PIKEVPMKE
+322 PIKD
-331 APIQEMPIKET
+331 T

-351 PVPCFFGQPLAI
+351 PIPCFFGQSLAI

-374 ARILW
+374 AHIVW
-379 CGDIHPAKRKVLHAL
+379 CGDIHPARRKALHAL
-394 LCELPGDLAG
+394 LGELPDELEHY
-404 FNPATLRLGLDGY
+404 NPATLQLELNGY
-417 ALASHFTEPPP
+417 VLASCFDQRPEQVSPLG
-428 ATVQEGDW
+428 EW
-436 LLNSAWLMDT
+436 LLDSCWLVQSRDQ
-446 RTALLATLAQQP
+446 LLTTLASEP
-458 QSAAE
+458 LSAAE
-463 LATRLRIALPVVQR
+463 LATRFGIALPVIQA
-477 LLQRLKEEQQ
+477 LLQQLKSEQL
-487 IRLHHDKWQLGSGE
+487 IRLHHDKWQPGSGE
-501 SEDELGEEALLVLKL
+501 SEDDLGEEAQLVLKV

-533 GVAIDPVLQ
+533 GVALDPFITRQLPTALQ
-542 LTLPQGLRQ
+542 QGLLQ

-565 TYLVQLEGPIYYDAE
+565 KYLVQLDGPIYYDAA
-580 LYDHMVQ
+580 LYNQMVA

-600 MGAFKAITGLS
+600 MASLKEITGLS

-619 LRMEMDGWLRR
+619 LRMEMDGWVRR
-630 EENDRRVLR
+630 EENERRVLR
-639 LPAAQLA
+639 LPQ
-646 GTQFAD
+646 TQDEMEPA
-652 NEAV
+652 

>member
-1 MSPYRAVIGLAGHVD
+1 MTPYRAVIGLAGHVD

-21 LIQALTGII
+21 LIKALTGIT

-62 VPGHERYVRNM
+62 VPGHERYIRNM

-115 INKCDLVSQEEL
+115 INKCDLVSPDEL
-127 ALLEEALLERVM
+127 LLLEESLLERVM

-148 VSVSAKRGDNIAVLH
+148 VSVSAKTGENMAALH
-163 AAIVQQLADVAGEQ
+163 AAIVRQLGDMAVHHAPREQVA
-177 TARERQDPRRY
+177 
-188 REEAPPRL
+188 PRL
-196 YVDRVFTASG
+196 YVDRVFTANG

-212 GTLQQGRLR
+212 GTLQQGSLK

-228 YPAGRE
+228 YPADRE
-234 VQIRSL
+234 VQVRSL
-240 QAYHQQV
+240 QAYHQSV

-264 HKEVARGHCLAS
+264 HKEVARGHCLTSA
-276 PAGNFLAVTHLIVRL
+276 AGRCEAATHLIVRL
-291 ESASQEQHSQSLRNA
+291 NAESLSGKALRTQ

-322 PIKEVPMKE
+322 PIKD
-331 APIQEMPIKET
+331 T

-351 PVPCFFGQPLAI
+351 RIPCFFGQPLAI

-374 ARILW
+374 ARIVW
-379 CGDIHPAKRKVLHAL
+379 CGDIHPARRKALHAL
-394 LCELPGDLAG
+394 LGELPDDLAHY
-404 FNPATLRLGLDGY
+404 NPATLQLGLNGY
-417 ALASHFTEPPP
+417 VLASRFDQQPEQVTPL
-428 ATVQEGDW
+428 GDW
-436 LLNSAWLMDT
+436 LLDNHWLTQRRDQ
-446 RTALLATLAQQP
+446 LLSTLASEP
-458 QSAAE
+458 LSAAE
-463 LATRLRIALPVVQR
+463 LATRFGIALPVTQA
-477 LLQRLKEEQQ
+477 LLQQLKSEQL
-487 IRLHHDKWQLGSGE
+487 IRLHHDKWQQGSGE
-501 SEDELGEEALLVLKL
+501 SEDDLGEEAQLVLKV

-533 GVAIDPVLQ
+533 GVALDPFITRKLPAALQ
-542 LTLPQGLRQ
+542 QGLLRNGLQ
-551 KGALQKQLR
+551 KNCALQKQLR

-565 TYLVQLEGPIYYDAE
+565 KYLVQLDGPIYYDAE
-580 LYDHMVQ
+580 LYNQMVA

-600 MGAFKAITGLS
+600 MASLKEITGLS

-619 LRMEMDGWLRR
+619 LRMEMDGWVRR
-630 EENDRRVLR
+630 EENERRVLR
-639 LPAAQLA
+639 LPA
-646 GTQFAD
+646 TQDEMEPA
-652 NEAV
+652 